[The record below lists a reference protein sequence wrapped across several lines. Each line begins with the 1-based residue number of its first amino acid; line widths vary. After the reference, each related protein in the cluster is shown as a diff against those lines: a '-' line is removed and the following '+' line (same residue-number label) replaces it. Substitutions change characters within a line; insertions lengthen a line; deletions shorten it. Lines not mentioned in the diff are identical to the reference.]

1 MTQQNNIG
9 QGFSPEALN
18 LIRELTTERAQ
29 ADEMEIKEMDPNGNA
44 VIATEQ
50 GVTITN
56 AEPEDSLYF
65 GEERKRVA
73 DMSMID
79 DTIEKPEKNTQEFN
93 SVFFQKPGTEKEP
106 SKVLD
111 ALFDGFKGIIQT
123 FSGMNS
129 GEVMRSQQT
138 IDELNFMEKALDIED
153 QFKSIDKQLDDAYLA
168 QDIETVRKLY
178 PIRKSLFEAY
188 ETILPDLNKGKRK
201 YWDEVM
207 KHSDKKAAIEQWR
220 NELLEDNV
228 INAAD
233 MERWNSI
240 QNYIDQNIYAVSEE
254 WEKGKEGE
262 YGVFYQLPNALGTS
276 ASSLGVSIATGLAA
290 AATNFIAESPALS
303 TGPAGAA
310 IVGGSAL
317 LTFGASTV
325 GTLWARNQESL
336 SEVSNNYMSAIQEYA
351 QKHNIDT
358 SEIIAEGRRKLQELT
373 GSYSDDPNDP
383 EYRDDSQVLTGMLT
397 YGIDFTD
404 LELEKARI
412 KSRRQLEDVYNRN
425 MMLGVSDVTQNFV
438 MIPGMGKM
446 FNTALNK
453 FNIADQIT
461 NATVNTIDDIMKYT
475 AAKVGKASAESVA
488 KRTSKYIVEPTMRV
502 GFTGL
507 SEGFEELSQ
516 YMFGKQLDPDNDNI
530 TNRGDISL
538 FNPIDLAITGAENFG
553 MLVKGIEGLMGISK
567 DEALNNDEE
576 MVKNFQVGT
585 LVGMLMGG
593 GHTFNEAR
601 KDFNAY
607 NKGMNIARQMVAS
620 HVDARETM
628 FRYNQY
634 AEKAL
639 GGHVRWEAMRD
650 GFDMAMKDTEMPEGW
665 SREDFE
671 KEKSAAQNI
680 FALVNSP
687 YVQELPEEHRAA
699 AAAYLQYTMDKVN
712 NARNDFYK
720 GGDPQLESK
729 IQKAIESYCFLHGI
743 DDINSP
749 LLRAYFET
757 KQRLEAINKYDESLQ
772 FLKGYTTGDETKIVN
787 IGEEKRVL
795 QENLDLLTQQL
806 KSTGL
811 YDKATNYNGLT
822 TVAED
827 INRDEINALLKKTAL
842 DNIED
847 EANSVLNNSSKLL
860 TAVKKYKQ
868 SIEDN
873 KEIKEN
879 LRRVEDENLDAA
891 IDTQNNAEEQV
902 VEQEEGTGLSV
913 EPVPVEHEVASIEVP
928 VVEPSETVEET
939 TEQPVEVPSAPVS
952 LANATPAQLLEESF
966 LAQHQQFEDI
976 EDYDSTDYVDEL
988 SEESFDNSADRVV
1001 ENFEEE
1007 TITRISALE
1016 EENAGLRQQLQ
1027 QQDQRIAEL
1036 ERLIREGARPEQQP
1050 HEIVEHPEQLSHEP
1064 TADEIEEAKIYEE
1077 EQPAETPV
1085 KSDPELFYSE
1095 NDTPM
1100 FPGYESG
1107 KRFAEYSATPGNI
1120 QQSKLNAWVGEPN
1133 SRYGQYDQN
1142 DRSTWDNAAVY
1153 VEVEGVDGK
1162 KYITALKTIEGA
1174 KLNAMQRGVEFTKQ
1188 MEDELRNTRNTIIAA
1203 KLADPDTEIT
1213 FEEVRMSAGQLNNQ
1227 RDAENRAVQ
1236 RNLTEIKGLHLPTDL
1251 HELFDQQHGL
1261 RFGIGKG
1268 VVDHFAIV
1276 DRFGNP
1282 LPGHGG
1288 SGKIFIYP
1296 AESSTLDGVSRPIQL
1311 TEKRFAYTP
1320 GDTNSF
1326 AHRIAKALIFGETS
1340 IEGIP
1345 VEDILKVMLN
1355 YGEKT
1360 ILSANDVRNAFM
1372 GNKQFNF
1379 NYSNGTAVL
1388 GNDTVNLSDIRNND
1402 GIERVAKFIADN
1414 LHWNTEKLI
1423 LWDKLPSSFGAY
1435 LRREGIKKASLF
1447 NGELQFDEED
1457 LTLSGMA
1464 YLIKHGYLTSDL
1476 GDQIYKSPFIYVS
1489 KPVVRSKPAVDPE
1502 PTGVDNTDVNEQIIN
1517 ETPKV
1522 EEGYDPYTDPS
1533 SDETSAFFGNI
1544 NGAPKISTVRPTTRR
1559 INEKQARKWLSNK
1572 LGIAEEDV
1580 EIVDGV
1586 IRTLSNGRAVMGVA
1600 KEDGIL
1606 LSNVAEYGVEYH
1618 EAWHRVS
1625 LLMLTPEQKQ
1635 RLYKEFRKTN
1645 AAYRHAN
1652 DRVVE
1657 EVIADQFM
1665 DYMIAD
1671 DKEGIKYYVNKYFR
1685 KFKHFIGINASVD
1698 HYSLQEMFKALK
1710 YGELAKY
1717 KLDKAAL
1724 EEFRKAYKQG
1734 ANYTIGPNKNV
1745 KLASIN
1751 SPYEYQQLLNS
1762 LKSIIVVS
1770 NGLKYVSQIQNLDN
1784 DRVKQFLT
1792 NRMMSPRLTTGQK
1805 QVLGEV
1811 INNFDTIMKD
1821 LQPIMEKMGIRQ
1833 MDETQDN
1840 DFSERESTGIQ
1851 NYDKAVYEFSKKD
1864 NALGSAKIFLSTIPD
1879 TFFVYTNGVK
1889 SQPVPRISELTG
1901 LPMIVDYDTAYA
1913 KVLKY
1918 LCDCDTFA
1926 PTKVGE
1932 DANLSILGKCKL
1944 LGETD
1949 PFFAMLYTR
1958 LCNVDLNTETQLLQ
1972 TIKSFNQNFQEISYE
1987 TDNAGN
1993 SSFILSDS
2001 INKRAIRNK
2010 PVQWSENFF
2019 NSKFVKHEENKTTLD
2034 KDALANIQK
2043 RFNEL
2048 LKLVTDNAT
2057 KMDDQKLDTYLT
2069 TLIEMFNELGIVVD
2083 REVFDM
2089 MLGSYDRVGAFVH
2102 LMNNRNAGSTYHFFN
2117 SQLDAIIKNREVRT
2131 AQGMV
2136 KPRELNRVFVPMGPS
2151 ILTTLATYDAQAH
2164 PSESEIAVL
2173 GPNNNVIFT
2182 KTLNCF
2188 VSDQVRWL
2196 NQNDEQ
2202 VMTDLNSDPYCRS
2215 SLILNQV
2222 NSGGK
2227 IKLNTF
2233 VNFYGMN
2240 RNDKGRDY
2248 VSISPVEDYIAKMVF
2263 TWNNHI
2269 IFPTMADKKTWFT
2282 ISGCQLFNR
2291 PFEFP
2296 ATGKLKVDYDI
2307 NALDHVYNEWLDE
2320 YNTIVEYYN
2329 TLSNVIH
2336 PIVNYHTAGK
2346 GGLFRHHTGYHTV
2359 INGELKW
2366 VDLNKRLQEAVKGG
2380 TVKQTL
2386 QEIKEELFTDKKA
2399 TYQKINDNLAVQR
2412 RAEID
2417 ECVRMGIVEFKNG
2430 KLVNKLLDATV
2441 LKHFTD
2447 IYKQHA
2453 NPDVANNAEHWAI
2466 ATMIGNHALN
2476 YNISVEETEK
2486 IFTGDSAFYKNNE
2499 DKIKRLGAVL
2509 STGDNLRT
2517 QWMAPSVSIF
2527 ARTEEK
2533 REAISKQWLK
2543 RSALQNR
2550 QTYTSTVINDNL
2562 IPSQQYEQLKELF
2575 TQYYIRQLLVER
2587 GLSEAQ
2593 VDALKDSE
2601 IKSQYPDVIA
2611 MAKSLGEDDASAYG
2625 MFKGKGAI
2633 NQADA
2638 AVYISPQ
2645 MYKDIVQM
2653 LGEWSDE
2660 IEEAFEIMES
2670 GIDWLNDRVKC
2681 AKAMKALIK
2690 PLKTTYFCNQ
2700 YNADIKHTVPVFD
2713 KMAMFPLFRVLATG
2727 DNKEI
2732 YDRMNAIGKYEG
2744 QQKIDQVAFESAKKV
2759 GIIGATDVYHDY
2771 HNNEINDLSK
2781 MHVVTQRFR
2790 NLRRQLITDPHEHD
2804 RTLFGTQVSTV
2815 AVSNLI
2821 LDRVYQEGTENQKT
2835 GREIMQHLFGTINAI
2850 SNHGIEEVKNIYLTN
2865 GELDLEKTS
2874 MVLVRKAHSQNMG
2887 KDVED
2892 ALQLNETKDDFK
2904 VPLAALPDSKWV
2916 ETAIVS
2922 DVNRKAVDLELPGG
2936 AFIQM
2941 SSFGVKSIRTI
2952 KASSSEYVINNGK
2965 RLVNMNPD
2973 GSMDAVISINLLKYI
2988 IPGYENMSFM
2998 EARQWLID
3006 NNIIGTSDDVR
3017 PAALGYRIPTQG
3029 LSSIAGMRIT
3039 DVLPPVVGDT
3049 IILPDEFTAQTGSD
3063 FDIDKLYIARY
3074 NYENAWVSADSEFE
3088 SWYRS
3093 QSILMAADERGKQ
3106 QYTNRF
3112 ESKEAARIAFIE
3124 EKNKAAGKKQYRI
3137 IGDVEKGTD
3146 VIEKKG
3152 VRIVPFDHSK
3162 GYEGNSR
3169 EANENLLLRTYLDV
3183 LTDKKNV
3190 GETRLPLD
3198 KTTGIIKDEI
3208 LPIVD
3213 GPAKKQELI
3222 PYKEL
3227 SPSYQMSKKYE
3238 YNGGKAGI
3246 GPFALNN
3253 KNHILTQLMGLRFK
3267 EDVLLTK
3274 LGFLGLDGINSRDEV
3289 VFERDSKG
3297 NKVKDENGDYV
3308 TKLDKGIRILD
3319 WLSAMINAH
3328 VDVAKDPYV
3337 IRLNVCQYT
3346 YNLCNFLLRAGY
3358 GKSTF
3363 FFLPQPIL
3371 KEMSAAYDNAA
3382 GNYGVD
3388 ATKSKTKVINEAI
3401 QQIRQEYADKFTK
3414 AAAALNKTDIVV
3426 NVDKYG
3432 LTVNKTVVHKD
3443 NNGKDVS
3450 STYELTAIKK
3460 AEELTNRDF
3469 LIDQLRLSQKEQ
3481 LTDKE
3486 AYDYYLNQLFISE
3499 LFLELNE
3506 KAEDMSKL
3514 VQLSQ
3519 IDTKKYG
3526 NNFVEQDRF
3535 VYRWKAFLENTNL
3548 FEKEDLLNYYHNTFL
3563 YTKMVNGIAT
3573 SQAIFENT
3581 MLRSKRS
3588 FLDSI
3593 TKALMLTVGL
3603 EHNDEVLNKIISNE
3617 FEAQIRNRFLSGK
3630 IDLHSMFYGTN
3641 TMAMRLNKIKS
3652 DILRGVYPEYRTQD
3666 GKIANGLLNHLDVLS
3681 KLSTDMYDAPQIIT
3695 RRGISENDK
3704 NINSVLK
3711 EYWSELLNSSH
3722 PEIKQFAE
3730 DLVWYMLATT
3740 GGNHTKNGIFNLVP
3754 IEYII
3759 SSGYG
3764 EFMRSSVESFGS
3776 HDIDF
3781 DMFFLNNWHNDKL
3794 VKPVKLTERRY
3805 MMETNSIENAD
3816 AFPIIRFKDTDGR
3829 MIPGIL
3835 NPNIMSSYQN
3845 KDRISIFP
3853 PFIKTRLQT
3862 GNNPADVLVYK
3873 FVGVDM
3879 RNNTPIYVLT
3889 NKLGL
3894 NQNGRVIKEYH
3905 SYNNSSEFEFNNH
3918 KFANLDIF
3926 GDINV
3931 LPLDDYNKKILQM
3944 YIENS
3949 VPVKDYMPVT
3959 KALSTELK
3967 PNLQRKSTTA
3977 IVSTA
3982 PVEAQT
3988 EEIETLEA
3996 EEVKPNNT
4004 FTFSNG
4010 FTVNTGFVLN
4020 DQQRNALKTLEQFVN
4035 DPSRFG
4041 HTITLSGYA
4050 GTGKTTIMKFL
4061 HAYLEAQGNP
4071 PVYAAP
4077 TNKAA
4082 AVTVENNPNARSMT
4096 INKLLNLPVFYD
4108 PTQDKLDLS
4117 KLKTITE
4124 NMHLPE
4130 GVDSSTVVIIDES
4143 SMIDDSLLEAINLV
4157 KPFVKGI
4164 IFMGDSA
4171 QLSPV
4176 QHEDGRK
4183 SKIFEGK
4190 NTLELTK
4197 VERTGDNPVLKECT
4211 NLRNGL
4217 PLTYQTHMINGQGVI
4232 YTHNTDIT
4240 GIKMLLSQIINSS
4253 DESNANAFRI
4263 CCGTNSAVQQMN
4275 SMVRE
4280 IMFGDAKA
4288 PIRVGEIITAYDNV
4302 GYFMNS
4308 VDYVVADV
4316 GQERSRTFQ
4325 TRFGYV
4331 TAKVQNIVLREV
4343 NAKTGH
4349 QVSILSL
4356 DNDPSVYNE
4365 IAAINKRFHTELN
4378 NPAIKRDPYR
4388 FKILAKEF
4396 AEFRSSFAPMKSI
4409 TEDRRTVVKKQ
4420 FDFGYALT
4428 VHKSQ
4433 GSTYDQVM
4441 FHEPSVENAK
4451 FLESTK
4457 QQLKYV
4463 AVSRARSRVYVL
4475 TDSEVQPEVKQLD
4488 APKLTKTKTT
4498 VTRAQA
4504 MRNPKTLYI
4513 FTDNTNRTSGKTEI
4527 DPESW
4532 YSQKYR
4538 KTVPLRYPSQTSAML
4553 RGLDNAR
4560 PISTQ
4565 HWYDKASGKT
4575 RDAGRWNDSDFA
4587 EFKKVIDEEIQD
4599 IKEAWDSGKYD
4610 NVVIATPA
4618 GILRTAQNAGI
4629 SGMLEDRVPKLFKYL
4644 LYKMKELDAHI
4655 NGRQFNETYEEKQQ
4669 SNDLVIT
4676 GSASTTAAKAKEVG
4690 GIDTLRHPDANGM
4703 HFGNPFSHTNYQG
4716 VQKVVPTVKD
4726 AVIAFEQ
4733 WLRGE
4738 AHQEV
4743 ESERRQWI
4751 VNQINNGSLKGK
4763 PIVYYT
4769 NTVPDNSYGV
4779 TEYNAQ
4785 TAPNHAHILQKLIN
4799 EGNIQNQQVANP
4811 SEFIN
4816 HSGGAYG
4823 GDTMWDL
4830 IGRKH
4835 GVQDHRHYRDEN
4847 NTKLS
4852 KTLDRTGVEAT
4863 ILSKEQMDAARVE
4876 IEKLLGKKYP
4886 NTVEGNLQVR
4896 NYYQVANADAVYA
4909 VAILS
4914 DNKKGVTGG
4923 TNTAVQLGIKLNK
4936 PVFVWDL
4943 TTEQWYKYDGKQFS
4957 PSDTPTLTKNFAGVG
4972 TRDIEDYNVRDEQTG
4987 LWIPRKQFVGLEKA
5001 QKARNAIDNVYKKTF
5016 GEGAKKRAV
5025 QLDLFQHDTA
5035 AINVYSADKNGYE
5048 ALSNFEVRPF
5058 SVKNAITGQNM
5069 EFKSVEQAFQFTKAM
5084 YYAKDQNAAYE
5095 ILRPTISA
5103 WEIKQRGR
5111 TVSMNVEQIEKWNK
5125 VSTGLMYRLM
5135 KTSFMQN
5142 ESAKELLL
5150 ATGDAILTHK
5160 NERGQEQDGGRFSK
5174 LLMQI
5179 RDEIRQMEQEGNE
5192 DLNNCKT
5199 R

>member
-1 MTQQNNIG
+1 MTQQNNTG
-9 QGFSPEALN
+9 GGFSPEALN
-18 LIRELTTERAQ
+18 LIRKLATERVQ

-44 VIATEQ
+44 VVTTEH
-50 GVTITN
+50 GVTTTN
-56 AEPEDSLYF
+56 DEPEDSLYF
-65 GEERKRVA
+65 GKERKRVA
-73 DMSMID
+73 DMMPMID
-79 DTIEKPEKNTQEFN
+79 DTIEKPEKEYVDPAKAFRHALNEAYIMTPGGTK
-93 SVFFQKPGTEKEP
+93 VKPRIM
-106 SKVLD
+106 D
-111 ALFDGFKGIIQT
+111 AIFDGFKGIIQT

-138 IDELNFMEKALDIED
+138 LDELDFMERALDIEE
-153 QFKSIDKQLDDAYLA
+153 QFKAVNKQLDDAYLA
-168 QDIETVRKLY
+168 QDTEAVRKLY
-178 PIRKSLFEAY
+178 PVKKSLFEAY

-201 YWDEVM
+201 YWDEIM

-220 NELLEDNV
+220 NELLEDNA
-228 INAAD
+228 INVAD
-233 MERWNSI
+233 MERWNNV
-240 QNYIDQNIYAVSEE
+240 QNNIDQNIYAVSEE
-254 WEKGKEGE
+254 WEKAKEGE
-262 YGVFYQLPNALGTS
+262 YGVLYQLPNALGTS
-276 ASSLGVSIATGLAA
+276 ASSLGISVATGAAA
-290 AATNFIAESPALS
+290 AATNAIAASPALS
-303 TGPAGAA
+303 TGPAGAG
-310 IVGGSAL
+310 IVGGAAL
-317 LTFGASTV
+317 LTFGASTL

-336 SEVSNNYMSAIQEYA
+336 SEVSNNYMSAIQQYA
-351 QKHNIDT
+351 QKHEIDT
-358 SEIIAEGRRKLQELT
+358 SEVIAEGRRKLQELT
-373 GSYSDDPNDP
+373 GSYSDDPNNP

-412 KSRRQLEDVYNRN
+412 KSRRNLEDVYNRN
-425 MMLGVSDVTQNFV
+425 MMLGVSDVFQNFV

-446 FNTALNK
+446 FNAALNK
-453 FNIADQIT
+453 FNVADQIT

-516 YMFGKQLDPDNDNI
+516 YMYGKQLDPDNDVEGRN
-530 TNRGDISL
+530 DISL
-538 FNPIDLAITGAENFG
+538 FNPIDLAVTGAENFG
-553 MLVKGIEGLMGISK
+553 MLVKGIEGLLGISS

-699 AAAYLQYTMDKVN
+699 AAAYLQYTMDRVN
-712 NARNDFYK
+712 NARNDFNK

-757 KQRLEAINKYDESLQ
+757 KQRLDAINKYDESIQ
-772 FLKGYTTGDETKIVN
+772 FLRGYVKSDETKIVN
-787 IGEEKRVL
+787 LGEEKRAL
-795 QENLDLLTQQL
+795 QENLDMLTQQI
-806 KSTGL
+806 KNAGL
-811 YDKATNYNGLT
+811 YDVATNYNGLIG
-822 TVAED
+822 VSED
-827 INRDEINALLKKTAL
+827 INRDEIDALLKKTAL
-842 DNIED
+842 DNVED
-847 EANSVLNNSSKLL
+847 EANAVLNDSSKLL
-860 TAVKKYKQ
+860 TAVKQYKQ

-873 KEIKEN
+873 KEIEEN

-891 IDTQNNAEEQV
+891 INEQNNEEEQI

-913 EPVPVEHEVASIEVP
+913 EPAPVEYEAVPVEVP
-928 VVEPSETVEET
+928 AVEQSETVEET
-939 TEQPVEVPSAPVS
+939 TEEPVEESVEPVS
-952 LANATPAQLLEESF
+952 LADATPAQLLEESF

-976 EDYDSTDYVDEL
+976 EDYDSTDYVTEL
-988 SEESFDNSADRVV
+988 SEESLDNNADNVA
-1001 ENFEEE
+1001 ENFEQE
-1007 TITRISALE
+1007 TITRINTLE
-1016 EENAGLRQQLQ
+1016 EENAELRQQLS

-1050 HEIVEHPEQLSHEP
+1050 REVVEHPEQLSHEP
-1064 TADEIEEAKIYEE
+1064 TAEEIEEDKTYEA
-1077 EQPAETPV
+1077 EQPIETPA

-1095 NDTPM
+1095 NDTTM
-1100 FPGYESG
+1100 FSGYESG
-1107 KRFAEYSATPGNI
+1107 KNFAEYSATPGNI
-1120 QQSKLNAWVGEPN
+1120 GQSKLNAWVGDPN
-1133 SRYGQYDQN
+1133 SAYGKYDPN

-1203 KLADPDTEIT
+1203 KLADPDAEIT
-1213 FEEVRMSAGQLNNQ
+1213 FEEVRMSAGLLNNQ
-1227 RDAENRAVQ
+1227 RDSEGRAVQ
-1236 RNLTEIKGLHLPTDL
+1236 RKLTEIKGLHLPTDL
-1251 HELFDQQHGL
+1251 HELFDPRHGL

-1268 VVDHFAIV
+1268 MVDNFVIV

-1282 LPGHGG
+1282 LPGRGG

-1311 TEKRFAYTP
+1311 TEKRFTHTP

-1326 AHRIAKALIFGETS
+1326 AYQIAKALIFGQTS

-1345 VEDILKVMLN
+1345 VKDLLEVMLN
-1355 YGEKT
+1355 YGIKT
-1360 ILSANDVRNAFM
+1360 ILKENDIRNAYM
-1372 GNKQFNF
+1372 GNKQFHF
-1379 NYSNGTAVL
+1379 DYSKGIVTL
-1388 GNDTVNLSDIRNND
+1388 GEELKPIDLLRNNE
-1402 GIERVAKFIADN
+1402 GIELVAKFITDN
-1414 LHWNTEKLI
+1414 LHWNTEKKVM
-1423 LWDKLPSSFGAY
+1423 WDKLPSSFGAY
-1435 LRREGIKKASLF
+1435 LRREGVKQASLF

-1464 YLIKHGYLTSDL
+1464 FLIKHGYLTSDL

-1489 KPVVRSKPAVDPE
+1489 KPIVRQKPVADAE
-1502 PTGVDNTDVNEQIIN
+1502 PVGTDNTDVDAEIIN

-1522 EEGYDPYTDPS
+1522 EEGYDPYTDPN
-1533 SDETSAFFGNI
+1533 SDEMSAFFGDI
-1544 NGAPKISTVRPTTRR
+1544 DGAPKIATIRSTTRR
-1559 INEKQARKWLSNK
+1559 INEKQARRWLSNK

-1580 EIVDGV
+1580 EIIDGV

-1606 LSNVAEYGVEYH
+1606 LSNAAEYGVEYH

-1645 AAYRHAN
+1645 PKYRHAN

-1657 EVIADQFM
+1657 EAIADQFM
-1665 DYMIAD
+1665 DYMVAD

-1685 KFKHFIGINASVD
+1685 KFKHFIGINANVN

-1745 KLASIN
+1745 NLSTIN
-1751 SPYEYQQLLNS
+1751 SPYEYQTLLNS
-1762 LKSIIVVS
+1762 LKAVLIAT
-1770 NGLKYVSQIQNLDN
+1770 NGLKYISQVQDLDAGKA
-1784 DRVKQFLT
+1784 RSFLAE
-1792 NRMMSPRLTTGQK
+1792 RISSPHITTAQRE
-1805 QVLGEV
+1805 VLKEV
-1811 INNFDTIMKD
+1811 VDNFDIIMSD
-1821 LQPIMEKMGIRQ
+1821 LKPIMEKMGIREI
-1833 MDETQDN
+1833 DENADG

-1851 NYDKAVYEFSKKD
+1851 NYDKAAYEFNKKD

-1879 TFFVYTNGVK
+1879 TFFVYRNGVK

-1958 LCNVDLNTETQLLQ
+1958 LLNVDLNTETQLLQ

-1987 TDNAGN
+1987 TDTAGN
-1993 SSFILSDS
+1993 TSFILSDS

-2034 KDALANIQK
+2034 KDALSNMQK

-2069 TLIEMFNELGIVVD
+2069 TLIGMFNELGIVVD

-2089 MLGSYDRVGAFVH
+2089 MLGSYDRAGAFVH

-2117 SQLDAIIKNREVRT
+2117 SQLDAIINNREVRT
-2131 AQGMV
+2131 SQGMV
-2136 KPRELNRVFVPMGPS
+2136 KPRELNRAFVPMGPS

-2196 NQNDEQ
+2196 NQHDEE

-2263 TWNNHI
+2263 TWNNHL

-2282 ISGCQLFNR
+2282 ISGCQLFNQ
-2291 PFEFP
+2291 PFEFS
-2296 ATGKLKVDYDI
+2296 ATADGKLKIEYDV

-2329 TLSNVIH
+2329 TLPNVTH
-2336 PIVNYHTAGK
+2336 PIKNYHTAGK

-2366 VDLNKRLQEAVKGG
+2366 VDLNARLKEAVKSGN
-2380 TVKQTL
+2380 VAQTL
-2386 QEIKEELFTDKKA
+2386 SEIKEELFTNKKA
-2399 TYQKINDNLAVQR
+2399 TYQKINDNLAKQR
-2412 RAEID
+2412 KAEID
-2417 ECVRMGIVEFKNG
+2417 ECVRMGIVEFKDG
-2430 KLVNKLLDATV
+2430 KLVNKLLDASV

-2447 IYKQHA
+2447 IYAQNA
-2453 NPDVANNAEHWAI
+2453 NPQVANNAEHWAI
-2466 ATMIGNHALN
+2466 VTMIGNHALN

-2486 IFTGDSAFYKNNE
+2486 IFTGDAAFYKNND

-2533 REAISKQWLK
+2533 RAAVSKQWL
-2543 RSALQNR
+2543 RRNTLQNR
-2550 QTYTSTVINDNL
+2550 QTYTSTVINDNM

-2575 TQYYIRQLLVER
+2575 TQYYIRQLLIER

-2593 VDALKDSE
+2593 IDALKDSE
-2601 IKSQYPDVIA
+2601 IKSQYPEVIS

-2670 GIDWLNDRVKC
+2670 GVDWLNDRAKC

-2874 MVLVRKAHSQNMG
+2874 MALVRKAHSQNMG

-2916 ETAIVS
+2916 ETALVS

-2952 KASSSEYVINNGK
+2952 KASSSEYVINNGEH
-2965 RLVNMNPD
+2965 LVNMNPD
-2973 GSMDAVISINLLKYI
+2973 GSMDTVISINLLKHI
-2988 IPGYENMSFM
+2988 IPGYEKMSFM

-3006 NNIIGTSDDVR
+3006 NSIIGTGDDVK

-3093 QSILMAADERGKQ
+3093 QSVLMAADERGKQ
-3106 QYTNRF
+3106 QYANRF
-3112 ESKEAARIAFIE
+3112 ESKEAARVAFIE
-3124 EKNKAAGKKQYRI
+3124 EKNKAAGKTQYRV

-3208 LPIVD
+3208 LPVVD
-3213 GPAKKQELI
+3213 GPKKTQELI

-3227 SPSYQMSKKYE
+3227 SPSYQMAKKYE

-3253 KNHILTQLMGLRFK
+3253 KNHILTQLMGLMFK
-3267 EDVLLTK
+3267 EDALLTK
-3274 LGFLGLDGINSRDEV
+3274 LGFLGLHGINSRDEV

-3297 NKVKDENGDYV
+3297 NKVKDKNGDYV
-3308 TKLDKGIRILD
+3308 TKLDKGVRILD

-3401 QQIRQEYADKFTK
+3401 QQIRQEYANKFTK

-3426 NVDKYG
+3426 TVGKYG

-3443 NNGKDVS
+3443 NDGKDVS

-3469 LIDQLRLSQKEQ
+3469 LIDQLQLSQKEQ

-3535 VYRWKAFLENTNL
+3535 VYRWKALLENTNL

-3573 SQAIFENT
+3573 PQAIFENT

-3593 TKALMLTVGL
+3593 TKVLMLSIGL
-3603 EHNDEVLNKIISNE
+3603 EHNDEALNKTISNE
-3617 FEAQIRNRFLSGK
+3617 LEAQIRNRFLSGK

-3666 GKIANGLLNHLDVLS
+3666 GKIANGLLNHLDILS

-3704 NINSVLK
+3704 NINNVLK

-3754 IEYII
+3754 IEYILE
-3759 SSGYG
+3759 SGYG
-3764 EFMRSSVESFGS
+3764 EFMRSSVESFS
-3776 HDIDF
+3776 SADIDF
-3781 DMFFLNNWHNDKL
+3781 DAFFLNNWHNDKL
-3794 VKPVKLTERRY
+3794 VKPVKLTERKY
-3805 MMETNSIENAD
+3805 MQETNSMENVD
-3816 AFPIIRFKDTDGR
+3816 AFPIIRFKDSDGR
-3829 MIPGIL
+3829 MIPGVL
-3835 NPNIMSSYQN
+3835 NPNVMSSYQN
-3845 KDRISIFP
+3845 KDRVSVFP
-3853 PFIKTRLQT
+3853 PFIKTRIST

-3879 RNNTPIYVLT
+3879 RNNTPLYVLT

-3894 NQNGRVIKEYH
+3894 NQSGRVIKEYH
-3905 SYNNSSEFEFNNH
+3905 TGDHTSEFEFNNH

-3926 GDINV
+3926 GETDS
-3931 LPLDDYNKKILQM
+3931 LPLDEYNKKLLKE
-3944 YIENS
+3944 YIDNS
-3949 VPVKDYMPVT
+3949 IPVRDYMPLT
-3959 KALSTELK
+3959 KALTTQL
-3967 PNLQRKSTTA
+3967 PANIQREQTVDNTP
-3977 IVSTA
+3977 VA
-3982 PVEAQT
+3982 PVEVPI

-4004 FTFSNG
+4004 YTFSNG

-4035 DPSRFG
+4035 DPTKFG

-4117 KLKTITE
+4117 KLKMVTE
-4124 NMHLPE
+4124 DMHLPE
-4130 GVDSSTVVIIDES
+4130 GVDSETVVIIDES
-4143 SMIDDSLLEAINLV
+4143 SMIDDSLLAAINMI
-4157 KPFVKGI
+4157 KPFVRGI
-4164 IFMGDSA
+4164 IFMGDAA

-4183 SKIFEGK
+4183 SRVFEGD

-4217 PLTYQTHMINGQGVI
+4217 PLTYQTHLVNGQGVV
-4232 YTHNTDIT
+4232 YQHNTDVN
-4240 GIKMLLSQIINSS
+4240 GIKLLLSQIISS
-4253 DESNANAFRI
+4253 TDEQNHNAFRI
-4263 CCGTNSAVQQMN
+4263 CCGTNNTVQQMN
-4275 SMVRE
+4275 DTVRE

-4288 PIRVGEIITAYDNV
+4288 PIHIGEIITAYDNV
-4302 GYFMNS
+4302 GHFMNS
-4308 VDYVVADV
+4308 VDYVVSNV
-4316 GQERSRTFQ
+4316 GQEKTHTFH
-4325 TRFGYV
+4325 TRFGSV
-4331 TAKVQNIVLREV
+4331 TANVQNIVLNEIG
-4343 NAKTGH
+4343 AKTGH
-4349 QVSILSL
+4349 QVTILAL
-4356 DNDPSVYNE
+4356 DNEPSVYNQ
-4365 IAAINKRFHTELN
+4365 IAAINKQFHAELN
-4378 NPAIKRDPYR
+4378 NPAVKKDPYR
-4388 FKILAKEF
+4388 FKKIAKEF
-4396 AEFRSSFAPMKSI
+4396 AEFRSAFSSMKSI
-4409 TEDRRTVVKKQ
+4409 VEDRRTVVKKQ

-4475 TDSEVQPEVKQLD
+4475 TDSEVQQEVKQLGT
-4488 APKLTKTKTT
+4488 PKLTKTKTD

-4565 HWYDKASGKT
+4565 HWYDRASGKT

-4587 EFKKVIDEEIQD
+4587 EFKKVIDEEVQD
-4599 IKEAWDSGKYD
+4599 IKEAWDSGQYD

-4629 SGMLEDRVPKLFKYL
+4629 SGMSRDRVPKLFDYL
-4644 LYKMKELDAHI
+4644 HYKMKELDAHI
-4655 NGRQFNETYEEKQQ
+4655 NGRQFNETYEEPQ
-4669 SNDLVIT
+4669 SSQENTNDT
-4676 GSASTTAAKAKEVG
+4676 E
-4690 GIDTLRHPDANGM
+4690 N
-4703 HFGNPFSHTNYQG
+4703 NN
-4716 VQKVVPTVKD
+4716 VVV
-4726 AVIAFEQ
+4726 
-4733 WLRGE
+4733 
-4738 AHQEV
+4738 
-4743 ESERRQWI
+4743 S
-4751 VNQINNGSLKGK
+4751 
-4763 PIVYYT
+4763 
-4769 NTVPDNSYGV
+4769 
-4779 TEYNAQ
+4779 
-4785 TAPNHAHILQKLIN
+4785 
-4799 EGNIQNQQVANP
+4799 NP
-4811 SEFIN
+4811 SEFTN
-4816 HSGGAYG
+4816 HSGGAKGADYFGWDQIGQEFGLTNHKHYYTGDRNDNNAPYG
-4823 GDTMWDL
+4823 NIEITTEDYEEGRYKVAQAAKRNYGYEYKSMKDSRLIRNWSQVKYADAIFAIGTIAQPGEKLFPNKPGDT
-4830 IGRKH
+4830 
-4835 GVQDHRHYRDEN
+4835 
-4847 NTKLS
+4847 
-4852 KTLDRTGVEAT
+4852 
-4863 ILSKEQMDAARVE
+4863 RVAST
-4876 IEKLLGKKYP
+4876 P
-4886 NTVEGNLQVR
+4886 
-4896 NYYQVANADAVYA
+4896 
-4909 VAILS
+4909 S
-4914 DNKKGVTGG
+4914 VTGG
-4923 TNTAVQLGIKLNK
+4923 TGYAVGMAINEGK
-4936 PVFVWDL
+4936 PVHVFDQSKKAWFVW
-4943 TTEQWYKYDGKQFS
+4943 DGKQFVQE
-4957 PSDTPTLTKNFAGVG
+4957 DTPTLTKNFAGIG
-4972 TRDIEDYNVRDEQTG
+4972 TRQLTEVGKQAIRD
-4987 LWIPRKQFVGLEKA
+4987 
-5001 QKARNAIDNVYKKTF
+5001 VYTKTF
-5016 GEGAKKRAV
+5016 GSKPTSQPV
-5025 QLDLFQHDTA
+5025 QLDFIEDKAT
-5035 AINVYSADKNGYE
+5035 INVYSRDDNGYRE
-5048 ALSNFEVRPF
+5048 LSNFSIRPF
-5058 SVKNAITGQNM
+5058 TLMQKNGTTAS
-5069 EFKSVEQAFQFTKAM
+5069 FKSVEQAFQFTKAM
-5084 YYAKDQNAAYE
+5084 FIANNAEVATK
-5095 ILRPTISA
+5095 IMFSNNSG
-5103 WEIKQRGR
+5103 EIKQLGR
-5111 TVSMNVEQIEKWNK
+5111 SVPMTAEQIAKWNRL
-5125 VSTGLMYRLM
+5125 STDLMYRLM
-5135 KTSFMQN
+5135 KASFMQN
-5142 ESAKELLL
+5142 ASAKQLLL
-5150 ATGDAILTHK
+5150 STGDAVLTHK

>member
-1 MTQQNNIG
+1 MTQQNNTG
-9 QGFSPEALN
+9 GGFSPEALN
-18 LIRELTTERAQ
+18 LIRKLATERVQ

-44 VIATEQ
+44 VVTTEH
-50 GVTITN
+50 GVTTTN
-56 AEPEDSLYF
+56 DEPEDSLYF
-65 GEERKRVA
+65 GKERKRVA
-73 DMSMID
+73 DMMPMID
-79 DTIEKPEKNTQEFN
+79 DTIEKPEKEYVDPAKAFRHALNEAYIMTPGGTK
-93 SVFFQKPGTEKEP
+93 VKPRIM
-106 SKVLD
+106 D
-111 ALFDGFKGIIQT
+111 AIFDGFKGIIQT

-138 IDELNFMEKALDIED
+138 LDELDFMERALDIEE
-153 QFKSIDKQLDDAYLA
+153 QFKAVNKQLDDAYLA
-168 QDIETVRKLY
+168 QDTEAVRKLY
-178 PIRKSLFEAY
+178 PVKKSLFEAY

-201 YWDEVM
+201 YWDEIM

-220 NELLEDNV
+220 NELLEDNA
-228 INAAD
+228 INVAD
-233 MERWNSI
+233 MERWNNV
-240 QNYIDQNIYAVSEE
+240 QNNIDQNIYAVSEE
-254 WEKGKEGE
+254 WEKAKEGE
-262 YGVFYQLPNALGTS
+262 YGVLYQLPNALGTS
-276 ASSLGVSIATGLAA
+276 ASSLGISVATGAAA
-290 AATNFIAESPALS
+290 AATNAIAASPALS
-303 TGPAGAA
+303 TGPAGAG
-310 IVGGSAL
+310 IIGGAAL

-336 SEVSNNYMSAIQEYA
+336 SEVSNNYMSAIQQYA
-351 QKHNIDT
+351 QKHEIDT
-358 SEIIAEGRRKLQELT
+358 SEVIAEGRRKLQELT

-412 KSRRQLEDVYNRN
+412 KSRRNLEDVYNRN
-425 MMLGVSDVTQNFV
+425 MMLGVSDVFQNFV

-446 FNTALNK
+446 FNAALNK
-453 FNIADQIT
+453 FNVADQIT

-516 YMFGKQLDPDNDNI
+516 YMYGKQLDPDNDAEGRN
-530 TNRGDISL
+530 DISL
-538 FNPIDLAITGAENFG
+538 FNPIDLAVTGAENLG
-553 MLVKGIEGLMGISK
+553 MLVKGIEGLLGISS

-699 AAAYLQYTMDKVN
+699 AAAYLQYTMDRVN
-712 NARNDFYK
+712 NARNDFNK

-757 KQRLEAINKYDESLQ
+757 KQRLDAINKYDESIQ
-772 FLKGYTTGDETKIVN
+772 FLRGYVKSDETKIVN
-787 IGEEKRVL
+787 LGEEKRAL
-795 QENLDLLTQQL
+795 QENLDILTQQI
-806 KSTGL
+806 KNAGL
-811 YDKATNYNGLT
+811 YDVATNYNGLIG
-822 TVAED
+822 VSED
-827 INRDEINALLKKTAL
+827 INRDEIDALLKKTAL
-842 DNIED
+842 DNVED
-847 EANSVLNNSSKLL
+847 EANAVLNDSSKLL
-860 TAVKKYKQ
+860 TAVKQYKQ

-873 KEIKEN
+873 KEIEEN

-891 IDTQNNAEEQV
+891 INEQNNEEEQV

-913 EPVPVEHEVASIEVP
+913 EPAPVEYEAVPVEVP
-928 VVEPSETVEET
+928 AVEQSETVEET
-939 TEQPVEVPSAPVS
+939 TEEPVEESAGPVS
-952 LANATPAQLLEESF
+952 LADATPAQLLEESF

-976 EDYDSTDYVDEL
+976 EDYDSTDYVTEL
-988 SEESFDNSADRVV
+988 SEESLDNNADNVA
-1001 ENFEEE
+1001 ENFEQE
-1007 TITRISALE
+1007 TITRINTLE
-1016 EENAGLRQQLQ
+1016 EENAELRQQLS

-1050 HEIVEHPEQLSHEP
+1050 REVVEHPEQLSHEP
-1064 TADEIEEAKIYEE
+1064 TAEEIEEDKTYEA
-1077 EQPAETPV
+1077 EQPIETPA

-1100 FPGYESG
+1100 FSGYESG
-1107 KRFAEYSATPGNI
+1107 KNFAEYSATPGNI
-1120 QQSKLNAWVGEPN
+1120 GQSKLNAWVGDPN
-1133 SRYGQYDQN
+1133 SAYGKYDPN

-1153 VEVEGVDGK
+1153 VEIQGIDGK

-1174 KLNAMQRGVEFTKQ
+1174 KLNAMRRGEFTKQ

-1203 KLADPDTEIT
+1203 KLADPYAEIT

-1227 RDAENRAVQ
+1227 RDSEGKAIQ
-1236 RNLTEIKGLHLPTDL
+1236 RKLTEIKGLHLPADL
-1251 HELFDQQHGL
+1251 HELFDPRHGL

-1268 VVDHFAIV
+1268 MVDKYVIV

-1282 LPGHGG
+1282 LPGRGG

-1311 TEKRFAYTP
+1311 TEKRFTHTT

-1326 AHRIAKALIFGETS
+1326 AYQIAKALIFGQTS

-1345 VEDILKVMLN
+1345 VKDLLEVMLN

-1360 ILSANDVRNAFM
+1360 ILDQRDPRRAFM
-1372 GNKQFNF
+1372 ENKQFHF
-1379 NYSNGTAVL
+1379 DYKKGVAILGGT
-1388 GNDTVNLSDIRNND
+1388 TVNLSDIRNND
-1402 GIERVAKFIADN
+1402 GVEQVAKFIADN
-1414 LHWNTEKLI
+1414 LHWNTEKNVM
-1423 LWDKLPSSFGAY
+1423 WDKLPSSFGAY
-1435 LRREGIKKASLF
+1435 LRREGVKQASLF

-1464 YLIKHGYLTSDL
+1464 FLIKHGYLTSDL

-1489 KPVVRSKPAVDPE
+1489 KPVVRQKPVADAEPIGTDNTAVDAE
-1502 PTGVDNTDVNEQIIN
+1502 IIN

-1522 EEGYDPYTDPS
+1522 EEGYDPYTDPN
-1533 SDETSAFFGNI
+1533 SDEMSAFFGDI
-1544 NGAPKISTVRPTTRR
+1544 DGAPKTATIRSTTRR
-1559 INEKQARKWLSNK
+1559 INEKQARRWLSNK

-1580 EIVDGV
+1580 EIIDGV

-1606 LSNVAEYGVEYH
+1606 LSNAAEYGVEYH

-1645 AAYRHAN
+1645 PKYRHAN

-1657 EVIADQFM
+1657 EAIADQFM
-1665 DYMIAD
+1665 DYMVAD

-1685 KFKHFIGINASVD
+1685 KFKHFIGINANVN
-1698 HYSLQEMFKALK
+1698 HYSLQETFKALK

-1745 KLASIN
+1745 NLSTIN
-1751 SPYEYQQLLNS
+1751 SPYEYQTLLNS
-1762 LKSIIVVS
+1762 LKAVLIAT
-1770 NGLKYVSQIQNLDN
+1770 NGLKYISQVQDLDAGKA
-1784 DRVKQFLT
+1784 RSFLAE
-1792 NRMMSPRLTTGQK
+1792 RISSPHITTAQRE
-1805 QVLGEV
+1805 VLKEV
-1811 INNFDTIMKD
+1811 VDNFDTIMSD
-1821 LQPIMEKMGIRQ
+1821 LKPIMEKMGIREI
-1833 MDETQDN
+1833 DENADG

-1851 NYDKAVYEFSKKD
+1851 NYDKAAYEFNKKD

-1879 TFFVYTNGVK
+1879 TFFVYRNGVK

-1958 LCNVDLNTETQLLQ
+1958 LLNVDLNTETQLLQ

-1987 TDNAGN
+1987 TDTAGN
-1993 SSFILSDS
+1993 TSFILSDS

-2034 KDALANIQK
+2034 KDALSNMQK

-2069 TLIEMFNELGIVVD
+2069 TLIGMFNELGIVVD

-2089 MLGSYDRVGAFVH
+2089 MLGSYDRAGAFVH

-2117 SQLDAIIKNREVRT
+2117 SQLDAIINNREVRT
-2131 AQGMV
+2131 SQGMV
-2136 KPRELNRVFVPMGPS
+2136 KPRELNRAFVPMGPS

-2196 NQNDEQ
+2196 NQHDEE
-2202 VMTDLNSDPYCRS
+2202 VMADLNSDPYCRS

-2263 TWNNHI
+2263 TWNNHL

-2282 ISGCQLFNR
+2282 ISGCQLFNQ
-2291 PFEFP
+2291 PFEFTP
-2296 ATGKLKVDYDI
+2296 IDNGKLKIEYDI

-2329 TLSNVIH
+2329 TLPNVTH
-2336 PIVNYHTAGK
+2336 PIKNYHTAGK

-2366 VDLNKRLQEAVKGG
+2366 VDLNVKLKEAVKSGN
-2380 TVKQTL
+2380 VSQTL
-2386 QEIKEELFTDKKA
+2386 SEIKEELFTNKKA
-2399 TYQKINDNLAVQR
+2399 TYQKINDNLAKQR
-2412 RAEID
+2412 KAEID
-2417 ECVRMGIVEFKNG
+2417 ECVRMGIVEFKDG
-2430 KLVNKLLDATV
+2430 KLVNKLLDASV

-2447 IYKQHA
+2447 IYAQNI
-2453 NPDVANNAEHWAI
+2453 NPQVANNAEHWAI
-2466 ATMIGNHALN
+2466 VTMIGNHALN

-2486 IFTGDSAFYKNNE
+2486 IFTGDAAFYKNND

-2533 REAISKQWLK
+2533 RAAVSKQWL
-2543 RSALQNR
+2543 RRNTLQNR
-2550 QTYTSTVINDNL
+2550 QTYTSTVINDNM

-2575 TQYYIRQLLVER
+2575 TQYYIRQLLIER

-2593 VDALKDSE
+2593 IDALKDSE
-2601 IKSQYPDVIA
+2601 IKSQYPEVIS

-2670 GIDWLNDRVKC
+2670 GIDWLNDRTKC

-2874 MVLVRKAHSQNMG
+2874 MALVRKAHSQNMG

-2916 ETAIVS
+2916 ETALVS

-2952 KASSSEYVINNGK
+2952 KASSSEYVINNGEH
-2965 RLVNMNPD
+2965 LVNMNPD
-2973 GSMDAVISINLLKYI
+2973 GSMDTVISINLLKHI
-2988 IPGYENMSFM
+2988 IPGYEKMSFM

-3006 NNIIGTSDDVR
+3006 NSIIGTGDDVK

-3093 QSILMAADERGKQ
+3093 QYVLMAADERGKQ
-3106 QYTNRF
+3106 QYANRF
-3112 ESKEAARIAFIE
+3112 ENREAARIAFIE
-3124 EKNKAAGKKQYRI
+3124 EKNKAAGKTQYRV

-3208 LPIVD
+3208 LPVVD
-3213 GPAKKQELI
+3213 GPKKTQELI

-3227 SPSYQMSKKYE
+3227 SPSYQMAKKYE

-3253 KNHILTQLMGLRFK
+3253 KNHILTQLMGLMFK
-3267 EDVLLTK
+3267 EDALLTK
-3274 LGFLGLDGINSRDEV
+3274 LGFLGLHGINSRDEV

-3297 NKVKDENGDYV
+3297 NKVKDKNGDYV
-3308 TKLDKGIRILD
+3308 TKLDKGVRILD

-3401 QQIRQEYADKFTK
+3401 QQIRQEYANKFTK

-3426 NVDKYG
+3426 TVGKYG

-3443 NNGKDVS
+3443 NDGKDVS

-3469 LIDQLRLSQKEQ
+3469 LIDQLQLSQKEQ

-3535 VYRWKAFLENTNL
+3535 VYRWKALLENTNL

-3573 SQAIFENT
+3573 PQAIFENT

-3593 TKALMLTVGL
+3593 TKVLMLSIGL
-3603 EHNDEVLNKIISNE
+3603 EHNDEALNKTISNE
-3617 FEAQIRNRFLSGK
+3617 LEAQIRNRFLSGK

-3666 GKIANGLLNHLDVLS
+3666 GKIANGLLNHLDILS

-3704 NINSVLK
+3704 NINNVLK

-3754 IEYII
+3754 IEYILE
-3759 SSGYG
+3759 SGYG
-3764 EFMRSSVESFGS
+3764 EFMRSSVELFGS

-3794 VKPVKLTERRY
+3794 VKPIKLTKREFIQDLNR
-3805 MMETNSIENAD
+3805 EENVD
-3816 AFPIIRFKDTDGR
+3816 AFKIIRFKDSDGR
-3829 MIPGIL
+3829 MIPGVL
-3835 NPNIMSSYQN
+3835 NPNVMSSYQN
-3845 KDRISIFP
+3845 KDRVSVFP
-3853 PFIKTRLQT
+3853 PFIKTRIQT

-3879 RNNTPIYVLT
+3879 RNNTPLYVLT

-3894 NQNGRVIKEYH
+3894 NQSGRVIKEYH
-3905 SYNNSSEFEFNNH
+3905 TGDHTSEFEFNNH

-3926 GDINV
+3926 GEIDS
-3931 LPLDDYNKKILQM
+3931 LPLDEYNKKLLKE
-3944 YIENS
+3944 YIDNS
-3949 VPVKDYMPVT
+3949 IPVRDYMPLT
-3959 KALSTELK
+3959 KALTTQL
-3967 PNLQRKSTTA
+3967 PANIQREQTVDTTP
-3977 IVSTA
+3977 VA
-3982 PVEAQT
+3982 PVEVPI

-4004 FTFSNG
+4004 YTFSNG

-4035 DPSRFG
+4035 DPTKFG

-4117 KLKTITE
+4117 KLKMVTE
-4124 NMHLPE
+4124 DMHLPE
-4130 GVDSSTVVIIDES
+4130 GVDAETVVIIDES
-4143 SMIDDSLLEAINLV
+4143 SMIDDSLLAAINMI
-4157 KPFVKGI
+4157 KPFVRGI
-4164 IFMGDSA
+4164 IFMGDAA

-4183 SKIFEGK
+4183 SRVFEGD

-4217 PLTYQTHMINGQGVI
+4217 PLTYQTHLVNGQGVV
-4232 YTHNTDIT
+4232 YQHNTDVN
-4240 GIKMLLSQIINSS
+4240 GIKLLLSQIISS
-4253 DESNANAFRI
+4253 TGEQNHNAFRI
-4263 CCGTNSAVQQMN
+4263 CCGTNNAVQQMN
-4275 SMVRE
+4275 DTVRE

-4288 PIRVGEIITAYDNV
+4288 PIHIGEIITAYDNV
-4302 GYFMNS
+4302 GHFMNS
-4308 VDYVVADV
+4308 VDYVVSNV
-4316 GQERSRTFQ
+4316 GQEKTHTFN
-4325 TRFGYV
+4325 TRFGSV
-4331 TAKVQNIVLREV
+4331 TAKVQNIVLNEIG
-4343 NAKTGH
+4343 AKTGH
-4349 QVSILSL
+4349 QVTILAL
-4356 DNDPSVYNE
+4356 DNEPSVYNQ
-4365 IAAINKRFHTELN
+4365 IAAINKQFHASLN
-4378 NPAIKRDPYR
+4378 NPAIKKDPYM
-4388 FKILAKEF
+4388 FKKIAKEF
-4396 AEFRSSFAPMKSI
+4396 AEFRSAFSSMKSI
-4409 TEDRRTVVKKQ
+4409 VEDRRTVVKKQ

-4463 AVSRARSRVYVL
+4463 AVSRARSKVYVL
-4475 TDSEVQPEVKQLD
+4475 TDNEVQQEVKQLA
-4488 APKLTKTKTT
+4488 APKLTKTKTD

-4565 HWYDKASGKT
+4565 HWYDRASGKT

-4599 IKEAWDSGKYD
+4599 IKEAWDSGQYD

-4629 SGMLEDRVPKLFKYL
+4629 SGMSRDRVPKLFDYL
-4644 LYKMKELDAHI
+4644 HYKMKELDAHI
-4655 NGRQFNETYEEKQQ
+4655 NGRQFNETYEEKQYPE
-4669 SNDLVIT
+4669 SNDSNIAI
-4676 GSASTTAAKAKEVG
+4676 SSQ
-4690 GIDTLRHPDANGM
+4690 PD
-4703 HFGNPFSHTNYQG
+4703 
-4716 VQKVVPTVKD
+4716 
-4726 AVIAFEQ
+4726 
-4733 WLRGE
+4733 
-4738 AHQEV
+4738 
-4743 ESERRQWI
+4743 
-4751 VNQINNGSLKGK
+4751 
-4763 PIVYYT
+4763 
-4769 NTVPDNSYGV
+4769 
-4779 TEYNAQ
+4779 
-4785 TAPNHAHILQKLIN
+4785 
-4799 EGNIQNQQVANP
+4799 P
-4811 SEFIN
+4811 SE
-4816 HSGGAYG
+4816 
-4823 GDTMWDL
+4823 D
-4830 IGRKH
+4830 K
-4835 GVQDHRHYRDEN
+4835 
-4847 NTKLS
+4847 
-4852 KTLDRTGVEAT
+4852 AT
-4863 ILSKEQMDAARVE
+4863 
-4876 IEKLLGKKYP
+4876 
-4886 NTVEGNLQVR
+4886 
-4896 NYYQVANADAVYA
+4896 
-4909 VAILS
+4909 
-4914 DNKKGVTGG
+4914 
-4923 TNTAVQLGIKLNK
+4923 
-4936 PVFVWDL
+4936 
-4943 TTEQWYKYDGKQFS
+4943 
-4957 PSDTPTLTKNFAGVG
+4957 
-4972 TRDIEDYNVRDEQTG
+4972 
-4987 LWIPRKQFVGLEKA
+4987 
-5001 QKARNAIDNVYKKTF
+5001 
-5016 GEGAKKRAV
+5016 
-5025 QLDLFQHDTA
+5025 
-5035 AINVYSADKNGYE
+5035 INVYSRDDNGYRE
-5048 ALSNFEVRPF
+5048 LSNFSIRPF
-5058 SVKNAITGQNM
+5058 TLMQKNGTTAS
-5069 EFKSVEQAFQFTKAM
+5069 FKSVEQAFQFTKAM
-5084 YYAKDQNAAYE
+5084 FIANNAEVATK
-5095 ILRPTISA
+5095 IMFSNNSG
-5103 WEIKQRGR
+5103 EIKQLGR
-5111 TVSMNVEQIEKWNK
+5111 SVPMTAEQIAKWNRL
-5125 VSTGLMYRLM
+5125 STDLMYRLM
-5135 KTSFMQN
+5135 KASFMQN
-5142 ESAKELLL
+5142 ASAKQLLL
-5150 ATGDAILTHK
+5150 STGDAVLTHK

>member
-1 MTQQNNIG
+1 MTQQGTNRRDWNESLRI
-9 QGFSPEALN
+9 
-18 LIRELTTERAQ
+18 IRKLATERAQ

-44 VIATEQ
+44 VIATEY
-50 GVTITN
+50 GTTITN

-65 GEERKRVA
+65 GKERKRVA
-73 DMSMID
+73 DIMPMID
-79 DTIEKPEKNTQEFN
+79 DTIEKPEKNTQGFN
-93 SVFFQKPGTEKEP
+93 SVFFQKPGTKKEP

-138 IDELNFMEKALDIED
+138 LDELDFMEKALDIEE
-153 QFKSIDKQLDDAYLA
+153 QFKAVDKQLDEAYLSQNTEA
-168 QDIETVRKLY
+168 IRKLY
-178 PIRKSLFEAY
+178 PVRKSLFEVY

-201 YWDEVM
+201 YWDEIM
-207 KHSDKKAAIEQWR
+207 KHSDKKAVIEQWR
-220 NELLEDNV
+220 NELLEDNA

-233 MERWNSI
+233 MERWNNV
-240 QNYIDQNIYAVSEE
+240 QNYINQNIYAVSEE

-276 ASSLGVSIATGLAA
+276 ASSLGVSVATGIAA
-290 AATNFIAESPALS
+290 AATNAIAASPSLS
-303 TGPAGAA
+303 TGPAGVG
-310 IVGGSAL
+310 IVGGAAL
-317 LTFGASTV
+317 LTFGASTL

-336 SEVSNNYMSAIQEYA
+336 SEVSNNYMAAIQQYA
-351 QKHNIDT
+351 QKHKINT

-373 GSYSDDPNDP
+373 GSYSNDPNSP

-397 YGIDFTD
+397 YGIDFND

-412 KSRRQLEDVYNRN
+412 KSRRNLEDVYNRN
-425 MMLGVSDVTQNFV
+425 MMLGVSDVFQNFV

-446 FNTALNK
+446 FNTAMQTLDPVNRAVNK
-453 FNIADQIT
+453 
-461 NATVNTIDDIMKYT
+461 TVNVIDDVMKYT

-488 KRTSKYIVEPTMRV
+488 KRTSKYIVEPTMRI

-516 YMFGKQLDPDNDNI
+516 YMYGKRLDPDNDVKGRN
-530 TNRGDISL
+530 D
-538 FNPIDLAITGAENFG
+538 IDLFSPFDLAAAGVENFG
-553 MLVKGIEGLMGISK
+553 MLIRGIGGLLGISK

-607 NKGMNIARQMVAS
+607 NKGMDIARQMVAN

-650 GFDMAMKDTEMPEGW
+650 GFDMAMKDAEMPEGW
-665 SREDFE
+665 SKEDFE

-699 AAAYLQYTMDKVN
+699 AAAYLQYTMDRVN
-712 NARNDFYK
+712 NARNDFNK

-757 KQRLEAINKYDESLQ
+757 KQRLDAINKYDESLQ
-772 FLKGYTTGDETKIVN
+772 FLRGYVKGDETKIVN
-787 IGEEKRVL
+787 LGEEKRAL
-795 QENLDLLTQQL
+795 QENLDILTQQI
-806 KSTGL
+806 KNAGL
-811 YDKATNYNGLT
+811 YDVATNYNGLIG
-822 TVAED
+822 VSED

-847 EANSVLNNSSKLL
+847 EANAVLNDSSKLL
-860 TAVKKYKQ
+860 TAVKQYKQ

-873 KEIKEN
+873 KEIEEN

-891 IDTQNNAEEQV
+891 IDEQNNEEEQV

-913 EPVPVEHEVASIEVP
+913 EPAPVEYEAAPVEAP
-928 VVEPSETVEET
+928 VVESSETVEET
-939 TEQPVEVPSAPVS
+939 TEEPIEESAEPVS
-952 LANATPAQLLEESF
+952 LADATPAQLLEESF

-976 EDYDSTDYVDEL
+976 EDYDSTDYVTEL
-988 SEESFDNSADRVV
+988 SEESLDNNAENVA
-1001 ENFEEE
+1001 ENFEQE
-1007 TITRISALE
+1007 TITRINVLE
-1016 EENAGLRQQLQ
+1016 EENAGLRQQLS

-1036 ERLIREGARPEQQP
+1036 KRLIREGARPEQQP
-1050 HEIVEHPEQLSHEP
+1050 HEVVEHPEQLSHEP
-1064 TADEIEEAKIYEE
+1064 TAEEIEEDKTYKE
-1077 EQPAETPV
+1077 EQPAETPA

-1095 NDTPM
+1095 NDTPI

-1107 KRFAEYSATPGNI
+1107 KSFAEYSATPGNI
-1120 QQSKLNAWVGEPN
+1120 GQSKLNAWVGDPN
-1133 SRYGQYDQN
+1133 SEYGKYDPN

-1153 VEVEGVDGK
+1153 VEIQGIDGK

-1174 KLNAMQRGVEFTKQ
+1174 KLHATQRGIEFTKQ

-1203 KLADPDTEIT
+1203 KLADPDAEIT
-1213 FEEVRMSAGQLNNQ
+1213 FEEVRMSAGLLNNQ
-1227 RDAENRAVQ
+1227 RDSEGRAVQ
-1236 RNLTEIKGLHLPTDL
+1236 RKLTEIKGLHLPTDL
-1251 HELFDQQHGL
+1251 HELFDPRHGL
-1261 RFGIGKG
+1261 QFGIGKG
-1268 VVDHFAIV
+1268 IVDKFVIV

-1282 LPGHGG
+1282 LPGRGG

-1311 TEKRFAYTP
+1311 TEKRFTHTP
-1320 GDTNSF
+1320 GDNNSF
-1326 AHRIAKALIFGETS
+1326 AYQIAKALIFGQTS

-1345 VEDILKVMLN
+1345 VNDLLKVMLN
-1355 YGEKT
+1355 YGIKT
-1360 ILSANDVRNAFM
+1360 ILKENDIRNTYM
-1372 GNKQFNF
+1372 GNKQFYF
-1379 NYSNGTAVL
+1379 DYSKGIATL
-1388 GNDTVNLSDIRNND
+1388 GEELKPIDLLRNNE
-1402 GIERVAKFIADN
+1402 GIELVAKFIVDN
-1414 LHWNTEKLI
+1414 LHWNTEKMVM
-1423 LWDKLPSSFGAY
+1423 WDKLPSSFGAY
-1435 LRREGIKKASLF
+1435 LRREGVKQASLF

-1464 YLIKHGYLTSDL
+1464 FLIKHGYLTSDL

-1489 KPVVRSKPAVDPE
+1489 KPVVRQKQVADVEPVGTDNTAVDTE
-1502 PTGVDNTDVNEQIIN
+1502 IIN
-1517 ETPKV
+1517 ETLKV
-1522 EEGYDPYTDPS
+1522 EEGYDPYTDPNS
-1533 SDETSAFFGNI
+1533 EEMSAFFGDI
-1544 NGAPKISTVRPTTRR
+1544 NGAPKTATIRSATRR
-1559 INEKQARKWLSNK
+1559 INEKQARRWLSNK

-1586 IRTLSNGRAVMGVA
+1586 IRTLSNGRAVIGVA

-1606 LSNVAEYGVEYH
+1606 LSNAAEYGVEYH

-1645 AAYRHAN
+1645 PTYRHAN

-1657 EVIADQFM
+1657 EAIADQFM
-1665 DYMIAD
+1665 DYMVAD

-1685 KFKHFIGINASVD
+1685 KFKHFIGINANVN

-1745 KLASIN
+1745 NLSTIN
-1751 SPYEYQQLLNS
+1751 SPYEYQTLLNS
-1762 LKSIIVVS
+1762 LKAVLIAT
-1770 NGLKYVSQIQNLDN
+1770 NGLKYISQVQDLDAGKA
-1784 DRVKQFLT
+1784 RSFLAE
-1792 NRMMSPRLTTGQK
+1792 RISSPHITTAQRE
-1805 QVLGEV
+1805 VLKEV
-1811 INNFDTIMKD
+1811 VDNFDTIMSD
-1821 LQPIMEKMGIRQ
+1821 LKPIMEKMGIREI
-1833 MDETQDN
+1833 DENADG

-1851 NYDKAVYEFSKKD
+1851 NYDKATYEFNKKD

-1879 TFFVYTNGVK
+1879 TFFVYRNGVK

-1958 LCNVDLNTETQLLQ
+1958 LLNVDLNTETQLLQ

-1987 TDNAGN
+1987 TDTAGN
-1993 SSFILSDS
+1993 TSFILSDS

-2034 KDALANIQK
+2034 KDALSNMKK

-2048 LKLVTDNAT
+2048 LKLVTDNAA

-2069 TLIEMFNELGIVVD
+2069 TLIGMFNELGIVVD

-2089 MLGSYDRVGAFVH
+2089 MLGSYDRAGAFVH

-2117 SQLDAIIKNREVRT
+2117 SQLDAIINNREVRT
-2131 AQGMV
+2131 SQGMV
-2136 KPRELNRVFVPMGPS
+2136 KPRELNRAFVPMGPS

-2196 NQNDEQ
+2196 NQHDEE

-2263 TWNNHI
+2263 TWNNHL

-2282 ISGCQLFNR
+2282 ISGCQLFNQ
-2291 PFEFP
+2291 PFEFS
-2296 ATGKLKVDYDI
+2296 ATADGKLKIEYDV

-2329 TLSNVIH
+2329 TLPNVTH
-2336 PIVNYHTAGK
+2336 PINNYHTAGK

-2366 VDLNKRLQEAVKGG
+2366 VDLNARLKEAVKSGN
-2380 TVKQTL
+2380 VAQTL
-2386 QEIKEELFTDKKA
+2386 SEIKEELFTNKKA
-2399 TYQKINDNLAVQR
+2399 TYQKINDNLAKQR
-2412 RAEID
+2412 KAEID

-2430 KLVNKLLDATV
+2430 KLVNKLLDASV

-2447 IYKQHA
+2447 IYAQNA
-2453 NPDVANNAEHWAI
+2453 NPQVANNAEHWAI
-2466 ATMIGNHALN
+2466 VTMIGNHALN

-2486 IFTGDSAFYKNNE
+2486 IFTGDAAFYKNND

-2533 REAISKQWLK
+2533 RAAISKQWLR
-2543 RSALQNR
+2543 RSTLQNR
-2550 QTYTSTVINDNL
+2550 QTYTSTVINDNM

-2575 TQYYIRQLLVER
+2575 TQYYIRQLLIER

-2593 VDALKDSE
+2593 IDALKDSE
-2601 IKSQYPDVIA
+2601 IKSQYPEVIS

-2670 GIDWLNDRVKC
+2670 GIDWLNDRAKC

-2771 HNNEINDLSK
+2771 HNNEINDLSN

-2874 MVLVRKAHSQNMG
+2874 MALVRKAHSQNMG

-2916 ETAIVS
+2916 ETALVS

-2973 GSMDAVISINLLKYI
+2973 GSMDTVISINLLKHI
-2988 IPGYENMSFM
+2988 IPGYEKMSFM

-3006 NNIIGTSDDVR
+3006 NSIIGTGDDVK

-3074 NYENAWVSADSEFE
+3074 NYEKAWVSADSEFE

-3093 QSILMAADERGKQ
+3093 QSVLMAVDERGKQ

-3112 ESKEAARIAFIE
+3112 ESKEAARVAFIE
-3124 EKNKAAGKKQYRI
+3124 EKNKAAGKTQYRV

-3208 LPIVD
+3208 LPVVD
-3213 GPAKKQELI
+3213 GPKKTQELI

-3253 KNHILTQLMGLRFK
+3253 KNHILTQLMGLMFK
-3267 EDVLLTK
+3267 EDALLTK
-3274 LGFLGLDGINSRDEV
+3274 LGFLGLHGINSRDEV
-3289 VFERDSKG
+3289 VFERDSNG
-3297 NKVKDENGDYV
+3297 NKVKDKNGDYV
-3308 TKLDKGIRILD
+3308 TKLDKGVRILD

-3426 NVDKYG
+3426 TVGKYG

-3450 STYELTAIKK
+3450 STYELTAIKR

-3469 LIDQLRLSQKEQ
+3469 LIDQLQLSQKEQ

-3535 VYRWKAFLENTNL
+3535 VYRWKALLENTNL
-3548 FEKEDLLNYYHNTFL
+3548 FEKEDLLNYYHDTFL

-3573 SQAIFENT
+3573 PQAIFENT

-3593 TKALMLTVGL
+3593 TKVLMLSIGL
-3603 EHNDEVLNKIISNE
+3603 EHNDEALNKTISNE
-3617 FEAQIRNRFLSGK
+3617 LEAQIRNRFLSGK

-3666 GKIANGLLNHLDVLS
+3666 GKIANGLLNHLDILS
-3681 KLSTDMYDAPQIIT
+3681 KLSTDSYDAPQIIT

-3794 VKPVKLTERRY
+3794 VKPIKLTKREFIQDLNR
-3805 MMETNSIENAD
+3805 EENVD
-3816 AFPIIRFKDTDGR
+3816 AFKIIRFKDSDGK
-3829 MIPGIL
+3829 MIPGVL
-3835 NPNIMSSYQN
+3835 NPNVMSSYQN
-3845 KDRISIFP
+3845 KDRISVFP
-3853 PFIKTRLQT
+3853 PFIKTRMQT
-3862 GNNPADVLVYK
+3862 GNNPADVLIYK

-3879 RNNTPIYVLT
+3879 RNNTPLYVLT

-3894 NQNGRVIKEYH
+3894 NQSGRVIKEYH
-3905 SYNNSSEFEFNNH
+3905 TGSNTSEFEFNNH

-3926 GDINV
+3926 GEADS
-3931 LPLDDYNKKILQM
+3931 LPLDEYNKKLLKE
-3944 YIENS
+3944 YIDNS
-3949 VPVKDYMPVT
+3949 VPVRDYMPLT
-3959 KALSTELK
+3959 KALTIELSA
-3967 PNLQRKSTTA
+3967 NIQREQEVDTTPM
-3977 IVSTA
+3977 A
-3982 PVEAQT
+3982 PVEVPI
-3988 EEIETLEA
+3988 EEVETLEA

-4004 FTFSNG
+4004 YTFSNG
-4010 FTVNTGFVLN
+4010 FTVNTGFILN

-4035 DPSRFG
+4035 NPSKFE

-4117 KLKTITE
+4117 KLKMVTE
-4124 NMHLPE
+4124 DMHLPE
-4130 GVDSSTVVIIDES
+4130 GVDSETVVIIDES
-4143 SMIDDSLLEAINLV
+4143 SMFDDSLLEAINMIR
-4157 KPFVKGI
+4157 PFVRGI
-4164 IFMGDSA
+4164 IFMGDAA

-4183 SKIFEGK
+4183 SRVFEGD

-4217 PLTYQTHMINGQGVI
+4217 PLTYQTHLVNGQGVV
-4232 YTHNTDIT
+4232 YQHNTDIN
-4240 GIKMLLSQIINSS
+4240 GIKLLLSQIISS
-4253 DESNANAFRI
+4253 TDEQNHNAFRI
-4263 CCGTNSAVQQMN
+4263 CCGTNNAVQQMN
-4275 SMVRE
+4275 DMVRE

-4288 PIRVGEIITAYDNV
+4288 PIHIGEIITAYDNV
-4302 GYFMNS
+4302 GNFMNS
-4308 VDYVVADV
+4308 VDYVVSNV
-4316 GQERSRTFQ
+4316 GQEKTQTFH
-4325 TRFGYV
+4325 TRFGSV
-4331 TAKVQNIVLREV
+4331 TANVQNIVLNEIG
-4343 NAKTGH
+4343 AKTGH
-4349 QVSILSL
+4349 RVTILAL
-4356 DNDPSVYNE
+4356 DNGPSVYNQ
-4365 IAAINKRFHTELN
+4365 IAAINKQFHAELN
-4378 NPAIKRDPYR
+4378 NPAVKKDPYI
-4388 FKILAKEF
+4388 FKKIAKEF
-4396 AEFRSSFAPMKSI
+4396 AEFRSAFSSMKSI
-4409 TEDRRTVVKKQ
+4409 VEDRRTVVKKQ

-4463 AVSRARSRVYVL
+4463 AVSRARSKVYVL
-4475 TDSEVQPEVKQLD
+4475 TDNEVQQEVKQLD
-4488 APKLTKTKTT
+4488 TPKLTKTKTD

-4538 KTVPLRYPSQTSAML
+4538 KTIPLRYPSQTSARL

-4599 IKEAWDSGKYD
+4599 IKEAWDSGQYD

-4618 GILRTAQNAGI
+4618 GVLRTAQNAGI
-4629 SGMLEDRVPKLFKYL
+4629 SGMSRDRVPKLFDYL
-4644 LYKMKELDAHI
+4644 HYKMKELDAHI
-4655 NGRQFNETYEEKQQ
+4655 NGKQFNETYQENQSTQDINNTPNTDNDPVNFASQQESLETLNSPKTILTNEEALKLRPFVGDMPRIAVASEHTDPVFFSKRIIKILNGEEAVQDKFRPVSYTGKDFNALYLITKHDGLPLKELLEQ
-4669 SNDLVIT
+4669 PIPKIIHFSITGLGGTKWEPGVMKPNDLLDRIADFIKQGLDPEMVTVRIDPIVPGVTSTQMIENIVKRASEMGIKKIRYSVMDRYKTTSKFVEALGYDYSKYYPQGGLHATQEIRDQIDGFMVSMKEKYGVELFTCAEPNSKYADKISKEACLSVAAVNNMLGTSIPETAT
-4676 GSASTTAAKAKEVG
+4676 GKQRQLCSCFG
-4690 GIDTLRHPDANGM
+4690 GKTDLLRYDNKCSSSCVYCYAHHNLDKNLNYYNEDGTLKD
-4703 HFGNPFSHTNYQG
+4703 NPFTRTSKPEEQG
-4716 VQKVVPTVKD
+4716 TP
-4726 AVIAFEQ
+4726 
-4733 WLRGE
+4733 
-4738 AHQEV
+4738 
-4743 ESERRQWI
+4743 
-4751 VNQINNGSLKGK
+4751 
-4763 PIVYYT
+4763 
-4769 NTVPDNSYGV
+4769 
-4779 TEYNAQ
+4779 
-4785 TAPNHAHILQKLIN
+4785 
-4799 EGNIQNQQVANP
+4799 
-4811 SEFIN
+4811 
-4816 HSGGAYG
+4816 
-4823 GDTMWDL
+4823 M
-4830 IGRKH
+4830 
-4835 GVQDHRHYRDEN
+4835 
-4847 NTKLS
+4847 
-4852 KTLDRTGVEAT
+4852 
-4863 ILSKEQMDAARVE
+4863 
-4876 IEKLLGKKYP
+4876 
-4886 NTVEGNLQVR
+4886 
-4896 NYYQVANADAVYA
+4896 
-4909 VAILS
+4909 
-4914 DNKKGVTGG
+4914 
-4923 TNTAVQLGIKLNK
+4923 
-4936 PVFVWDL
+4936 
-4943 TTEQWYKYDGKQFS
+4943 
-4957 PSDTPTLTKNFAGVG
+4957 TPTADDKSTINIHS
-4972 TRDIEDYNVRDEQTG
+4972 RDD
-4987 LWIPRKQFVGLEKA
+4987 
-5001 QKARNAIDNVYKKTF
+5001 
-5016 GEGAKKRAV
+5016 
-5025 QLDLFQHDTA
+5025 
-5035 AINVYSADKNGYE
+5035 NGYRE
-5048 ALSNFEVRPF
+5048 LSNFSIRPF
-5058 SVKNAITGQNM
+5058 TLIQKNGTTAS
-5069 EFKSVEQAFQFTKAM
+5069 FKSVEQAFQFAKAM
-5084 YYAKDQNAAYE
+5084 FIANNENVAAK
-5095 ILRPTISA
+5095 ILASNNSG
-5103 WEIKQRGR
+5103 EIKQLGR
-5111 TVSMNVEQIEKWNK
+5111 SVPMTAEQIAKWNRL
-5125 VSTGLMYRLM
+5125 STDLMYRLM
-5135 KTSFMQN
+5135 KASFMQN
-5142 ESAKELLL
+5142 ASAKQLLL
-5150 ATGDAILTHK
+5150 STGDAVFTHK

-5174 LLMQI
+5174 LLMQV

>member
-1 MTQQNNIG
+1 MTQQNKVG
-9 QGFSPEALN
+9 KGFSSGTLD
-18 LIRELTTERAQ
+18 LIRKLATERAQ

-44 VIATEQ
+44 VIATEH
-50 GVTITN
+50 GTTITN

-65 GEERKRVA
+65 GKERKIVA
-73 DMSMID
+73 DMMPMID
-79 DTIEKPEKNTQEFN
+79 DTIEKPEKEYVDPAKAFRHALNEAYIMTPGGTK
-93 SVFFQKPGTEKEP
+93 VKPRIM
-106 SKVLD
+106 D
-111 ALFDGFKGIIQT
+111 AIFDGFKGIIQT

-138 IDELNFMEKALDIED
+138 LDELDFMERALDIEE
-153 QFKSIDKQLDDAYLA
+153 QFKAVNKQLDDAYLA
-168 QDIETVRKLY
+168 RDTEAVRKLY
-178 PIRKSLFEAY
+178 PVRKSLFEAY
-188 ETILPDLNKGKRK
+188 ETILPDLNRGKRK
-201 YWDEVM
+201 YWDEIM

-220 NELLEDNV
+220 NELLEDNA

-233 MERWNSI
+233 MERWNNV
-240 QNYIDQNIYAVSEE
+240 QNNINQNIYAVSEE
-254 WEKGKEGE
+254 WEKAKEGE

-276 ASSLGVSIATGLAA
+276 ASSLGVSVATGAAA
-290 AATNFIAESPALS
+290 AATNAIAASPALS
-303 TGPAGAA
+303 TGPAGAG
-310 IVGGSAL
+310 IVGGAAL
-317 LTFGASTV
+317 LTFGASTL

-336 SEVSNNYMSAIQEYA
+336 SEVSNNYMSTIQQWA
-351 QKHNIDT
+351 QKHEIDT
-358 SEIIAEGRRKLQELT
+358 SEVIAEGRRKLQELT
-373 GSYSDDPNDP
+373 GSYSDDPNSP

-397 YGIDFTD
+397 YGIEFTD

-412 KSRRQLEDVYNRN
+412 KSRRNLEDVYNRN
-425 MMLGVSDVTQNFV
+425 MTLGVSDVFQNFV

-446 FNTALNK
+446 FNTALSK
-453 FNIADQIT
+453 FNVADQIT

-475 AAKVGKASAESVA
+475 ATKVGKASAESVA

-516 YMFGKQLDPDNDNI
+516 YMYGKQLDPDNDVEGRN
-530 TNRGDISL
+530 DISL
-538 FNPIDLAITGAENFG
+538 FNPIDLAVTGAENFG
-553 MLVKGIEGLMGISK
+553 MLVKGIEGLLGISS

-650 GFDMAMKDTEMPEGW
+650 GFDMAMKDAEMPEGW
-665 SREDFE
+665 SREEFE
-671 KEKSAAQNI
+671 REKSAAQNI

-699 AAAYLQYTMDKVN
+699 AAAYLQYTMDKVS
-712 NARNDFYK
+712 NARNDFNK

-757 KQRLEAINKYDESLQ
+757 KQRLDAINKYDESLQ
-772 FLKGYTTGDETKIVN
+772 FLRGYVKSDETKIVN
-787 IGEEKRVL
+787 LGEEKRAL
-795 QENLDLLTQQL
+795 QENLDILTQQI
-806 KSTGL
+806 KNAGL
-811 YDKATNYNGLT
+811 YDVATNYNGLIG
-822 TVAED
+822 VSED
-827 INRDEINALLKKTAL
+827 INRDEIDALLKKTAL

-847 EANSVLNNSSKLL
+847 EANAVLNDSSKLL
-860 TAVKKYKQ
+860 TAVKQYKQ

-873 KEIKEN
+873 KEIEEN

-891 IDTQNNAEEQV
+891 IDEQNNEEEQV

-913 EPVPVEHEVASIEVP
+913 EPAPVEYEAAPIEVP
-928 VVEPSETVEET
+928 VVESPETVEET
-939 TEQPVEVPSAPVS
+939 TEEPVEEPVEESDESVS
-952 LANATPAQLLEESF
+952 LADATPAQLLEESF

-976 EDYDSTDYVDEL
+976 EDYDSTDYVTEL
-988 SEESFDNSADRVV
+988 SEESLDNNANNVA
-1001 ENFEEE
+1001 ENFEQE
-1007 TITRISALE
+1007 TITRINTLE
-1016 EENAGLRQQLQ
+1016 EENAELRQQLS

-1050 HEIVEHPEQLSHEP
+1050 REVVEHPEQLSHEP
-1064 TADEIEEAKIYEE
+1064 TAEEIEEDKTYEA
-1077 EQPAETPV
+1077 EQPVETPA
-1085 KSDPELFYSE
+1085 KSDTELFYSSTDE
-1095 NDTPM
+1095 PM
-1100 FPGYESG
+1100 FAGYESG
-1107 KRFAEYSATPGNI
+1107 KSFAEYSATPGNI
-1120 QQSKLNAWVGEPN
+1120 GQSKLNAWVGDSN
-1133 SRYGQYDQN
+1133 SAYGKYDPN

-1153 VEVEGVDGK
+1153 VEIQGIDGK

-1203 KLADPDTEIT
+1203 KLADPDAEIT
-1213 FEEVRMSAGQLNNQ
+1213 FEEARMSAGQLNNQ
-1227 RDAENRAVQ
+1227 RDSEGRAVQ
-1236 RNLTEIKGLHLPTDL
+1236 RKLTEIKGLHLPADL
-1251 HELFDQQHGL
+1251 HELFDPRHSL

-1268 VVDHFAIV
+1268 MVDNHVIV

-1282 LPGHGG
+1282 LPGRGG

-1311 TEKRFAYTP
+1311 TEKRFTHTP

-1326 AHRIAKALIFGETS
+1326 AYQIAKALIFGQTS

-1345 VEDILKVMLN
+1345 VKDLLEVMLN

-1360 ILSANDVRNAFM
+1360 ILDQRDPRRAFM
-1372 GNKQFNF
+1372 ENKQFHF
-1379 NYSNGTAVL
+1379 DYKKGVAVL
-1388 GNDTVNLSDIRNND
+1388 GGTTVNLSDIRNND
-1402 GIERVAKFIADN
+1402 GIEQVAKFIADN
-1414 LHWNTEKLI
+1414 LHWNTEKNVM
-1423 LWDKLPSSFGAY
+1423 WDKLPSSFGAY
-1435 LRREGIKKASLF
+1435 LRREGVKQASLF

-1464 YLIKHGYLTSDL
+1464 FLIKHGYLTSDL
-1476 GDQIYKSPFIYVS
+1476 GDQIYKSPFVYVS
-1489 KPVVRSKPAVDPE
+1489 KPVVRQKPVADAEPVGTDNTAVDAE
-1502 PTGVDNTDVNEQIIN
+1502 IIN

-1522 EEGYDPYTDPS
+1522 EEGYDPYTDPN
-1533 SDETSAFFGNI
+1533 SDEMAAFFGDL
-1544 NGAPKISTVRPTTRR
+1544 NGAPKTATIRSATRR
-1559 INEKQARKWLSNK
+1559 INEKQARRWLSNK

-1606 LSNVAEYGVEYH
+1606 LSNAAEYGVEYH

-1645 AAYRHAN
+1645 PTYRHAN

-1657 EVIADQFM
+1657 EAIADQFM
-1665 DYMIAD
+1665 DYMVAD

-1685 KFKHFIGINASVD
+1685 KFKHFIGINANVN

-1717 KLDKAAL
+1717 KLDKASL

-1745 KLASIN
+1745 NLSTIT
-1751 SPYEYQQLLNS
+1751 SPYEYQTLLNS
-1762 LKSIIVVS
+1762 LKAVLIAT
-1770 NGLKYVSQIQNLDN
+1770 NGLKYISQVQDLDAGKA
-1784 DRVKQFLT
+1784 RSFLAE
-1792 NRMMSPRLTTGQK
+1792 RISSPHITTAQRE
-1805 QVLGEV
+1805 VLKEV
-1811 INNFDTIMKD
+1811 VDNFDTIMSD
-1821 LQPIMEKMGIRQ
+1821 LKPIMEKMGIREI
-1833 MDETQDN
+1833 DENADG

-1851 NYDKAVYEFSKKD
+1851 NYDKAAYEFNKKD

-1879 TFFVYTNGVK
+1879 TFFVYRNGIK

-1958 LCNVDLNTETQLLQ
+1958 LLNVDLNTETQLLQ

-1987 TDNAGN
+1987 TDTAGN
-1993 SSFILSDS
+1993 TSFILSDS

-2010 PVQWSENFF
+2010 PAQWSENFF

-2034 KDALANIQK
+2034 KDALSNMKK

-2048 LKLVTDNAT
+2048 LKLVTDNAA

-2069 TLIEMFNELGIVVD
+2069 TLIGMFNELGIVVD

-2089 MLGSYDRVGAFVH
+2089 MLGSYDRAGAFVH

-2117 SQLDAIIKNREVRT
+2117 SQLDAIINNREVRT
-2131 AQGMV
+2131 SQGMV
-2136 KPRELNRVFVPMGPS
+2136 KPRELNRAFVPMGPS

-2196 NQNDEQ
+2196 NQHDEE

-2263 TWNNHI
+2263 TWNNHL

-2282 ISGCQLFNR
+2282 ISGCQLFNQ
-2291 PFEFP
+2291 PFEFS
-2296 ATGKLKVDYDI
+2296 ATADGKLKIEYDV

-2329 TLSNVIH
+2329 TLPNVTH
-2336 PIVNYHTAGK
+2336 PIKNYHTAGK

-2366 VDLNKRLQEAVKGG
+2366 VDLNARLKEAVKSGN
-2380 TVKQTL
+2380 VAQTL
-2386 QEIKEELFTDKKA
+2386 SEIKEELFTNKKA
-2399 TYQKINDNLAVQR
+2399 TYQKINDNLAKQR
-2412 RAEID
+2412 KAEID
-2417 ECVRMGIVEFKNG
+2417 ECIRMGIVEFKNG
-2430 KLVNKLLDATV
+2430 KLVNKLLDASV

-2447 IYKQHA
+2447 IYAQNA
-2453 NPDVANNAEHWAI
+2453 NPQVANNAEHWAI

-2486 IFTGDSAFYKNNE
+2486 IFTGDAAFYKNND

-2533 REAISKQWLK
+2533 RVAVSKQWLH
-2543 RSALQNR
+2543 RNTLQNR
-2550 QTYTSTVINDNL
+2550 QTYTSTVINDNM

-2575 TQYYIRQLLVER
+2575 TQYYVRQLLIER

-2593 VDALKDSE
+2593 IDALKDSE
-2601 IKSQYPDVIA
+2601 IKSQYPEVIS

-2670 GIDWLNDRVKC
+2670 GIDWLNDRAKC

-2874 MVLVRKAHSQNMG
+2874 MALVRKAHSQNMG

-2916 ETAIVS
+2916 ETALVS

-2941 SSFGVKSIRTI
+2941 SSFGVNSIRTI

-2973 GSMDAVISINLLKYI
+2973 GSMDTVISINLLKHI
-2988 IPGYENMSFM
+2988 IPGYEKMSFM

-3006 NNIIGTSDDVR
+3006 NSIIGTGDDVK

-3074 NYENAWVSADSEFE
+3074 NYEKAWVSADSEFE

-3093 QSILMAADERGKQ
+3093 QSVLMAADERGKQ

-3112 ESKEAARIAFIE
+3112 GSKEAARVAFIE
-3124 EKNKAAGKKQYRI
+3124 EKNKAAGKTQYRV

-3208 LPIVD
+3208 LPVVD
-3213 GPAKKQELI
+3213 GPKKTQELI

-3227 SPSYQMSKKYE
+3227 SPSYQMAKKYE

-3267 EDVLLTK
+3267 EDALLTK

-3297 NKVKDENGDYV
+3297 NKVKDKNGDYV
-3308 TKLDKGIRILD
+3308 TKLDKGVRILD

-3426 NVDKYG
+3426 TVGKYG

-3469 LIDQLRLSQKEQ
+3469 LIDQLQLGQKEQ
-3481 LTDKE
+3481 LTDEE

-3535 VYRWKAFLENTNL
+3535 VYRWKALLENTNL

-3573 SQAIFENT
+3573 PQAIFENT

-3593 TKALMLTVGL
+3593 TKVLMLSIGL
-3603 EHNDEVLNKIISNE
+3603 EHNDEALNKTISNE
-3617 FEAQIRNRFLSGK
+3617 LEAQIRNRFLSGK
-3630 IDLHSMFYGTN
+3630 IDLYSMFYGTN

-3666 GKIANGLLNHLDVLS
+3666 GKIANGLLNHLDILS
-3681 KLSTDMYDAPQIIT
+3681 KLSTDSYDAPQIIT

-3794 VKPVKLTERRY
+3794 VKPIKLTKREFIQDLNR
-3805 MMETNSIENAD
+3805 EENVD
-3816 AFPIIRFKDTDGR
+3816 AFPIIRFKDSDGR
-3829 MIPGIL
+3829 MIPGVL
-3835 NPNIMSSYQN
+3835 NPNVMSSYQN
-3845 KDRISIFP
+3845 KDRISVFP
-3853 PFIKTRLQT
+3853 PFIKTRIQT

-3879 RNNTPIYVLT
+3879 RNNTPLYVLT

-3894 NQNGRVIKEYH
+3894 NQSGRVIKEYH
-3905 SYNNSSEFEFNNH
+3905 TDSNTSEFEFNNH

-3926 GDINV
+3926 GEIDS
-3931 LPLDDYNKKILQM
+3931 LPLDEHNKKLLKE
-3944 YIENS
+3944 YIDNS
-3949 VPVKDYMPVT
+3949 VPVRDYMPLT
-3959 KALSTELK
+3959 KALTTQL
-3967 PNLQRKSTTA
+3967 PANIQREQAVDTTPM
-3977 IVSTA
+3977 A
-3982 PVEAQT
+3982 PVEVPI
-3988 EEIETLEA
+3988 EEVETLEA
-3996 EEVKPNNT
+3996 EEIKPNNT
-4004 FTFSNG
+4004 YTFSNG

-4061 HAYLEAQGNP
+4061 HAYLRAQGTT

-4082 AVTVENNPNARSMT
+4082 IVTIENNRDARSMT
-4096 INKLLNLPVFYD
+4096 INKLLNLPVRYD
-4108 PTQDKLDLS
+4108 PTQHKLDLS
-4117 KLKTITE
+4117 ELHMDIE
-4124 NMHLPE
+4124 DMHLPD
-4130 GVDSSTVVIIDES
+4130 GVGSNTVVIIDES
-4143 SMIDDSLLEAINLV
+4143 SMIDDSLLEVINYF

-4164 IFMGDSA
+4164 VFMGDSA

-4176 QHEDGRK
+4176 QHEDGHISK
-4183 SKIFEGK
+4183 VFDNQSKI
-4190 NTLELTK
+4190 ELTK
-4197 VERTGDNPVLKECT
+4197 VERTGDNPVLKEST

-4217 PLTYQTHMINGQGVI
+4217 PLTYQTHMVNDQGVI
-4232 YTHNTDIT
+4232 YQHDAKPSDFVTLLNDIVNTGTEGNI
-4240 GIKMLLSQIINSS
+4240 
-4253 DESNANAFRI
+4253 NAFRI
-4263 CCGTNSAVQQMN
+4263 LCGTNRQTQIMN
-4275 SMVRE
+4275 AMVRQA
-4280 IMFGDAKA
+4280 MFGESNA
-4288 PIRVGEIITAYDNV
+4288 PIHLGEIFTAYDNF
-4302 GYFMNS
+4302 GYFLNS
-4308 VDYVVADV
+4308 LDYRVVAIKDEKTV
-4316 GQERSRTFQ
+4316 TIA
-4325 TRFGYV
+4325 TRFGNV
-4331 TAKVQNIVLREV
+4331 TAIVQPVSLRGENENQSHFV
-4343 NAKTGH
+4343 QLLSLSNNDDVYN
-4349 QVSILSL
+4349 QIVSI
-4356 DNDPSVYNE
+4356 NKQFH
-4365 IAAINKRFHTELN
+4365 AAINAPGVVPGSYL
-4378 NPAIKRDPYR
+4378 YR
-4388 FKILAKEF
+4388 LLKKEF
-4396 AEFRSSFAPMKSI
+4396 AEFRAAFVSMRDVR
-4409 TEDRRTVVKKQ
+4409 EDRRVVLKKQ

-4428 VHKSQ
+4428 IHKSQ

-4463 AVSRARSRVYVL
+4463 AVSRARNKVFIL
-4475 TDSEVQPEVKQLD
+4475 TDHEVQQEVKQLA
-4488 APKLTKTKTT
+4488 APKLTKTKTD

-4504 MRNPKTLYI
+4504 MKNPKTLYI

-4538 KTVPLRYPSQTSAML
+4538 KTVPLRYPAVTSAKL

-4565 HWYDKASGKT
+4565 HWYDQIAGKT
-4575 RDAGRWNDSDFA
+4575 GKNGRWNDSDFA

-4599 IKEAWDSGKYD
+4599 IKEAWDSGQYEK
-4610 NVVIATPA
+4610 VVIATPN
-4618 GILRTAQNAGI
+4618 GVLRVKGMQNDH
-4629 SGMLEDRVPKLFKYL
+4629 SGMYRERVPKLFDYL
-4644 LYKMKELDAHI
+4644 MFKMKELDAHI
-4655 NGRQFNETYEEKQQ
+4655 NGRQFNETYEEPQLSQ
-4669 SNDLVIT
+4669 ENTNDT
-4676 GSASTTAAKAKEVG
+4676 E
-4690 GIDTLRHPDANGM
+4690 N
-4703 HFGNPFSHTNYQG
+4703 NN
-4716 VQKVVPTVKD
+4716 VVV
-4726 AVIAFEQ
+4726 
-4733 WLRGE
+4733 
-4738 AHQEV
+4738 
-4743 ESERRQWI
+4743 S
-4751 VNQINNGSLKGK
+4751 
-4763 PIVYYT
+4763 
-4769 NTVPDNSYGV
+4769 
-4779 TEYNAQ
+4779 
-4785 TAPNHAHILQKLIN
+4785 
-4799 EGNIQNQQVANP
+4799 NP
-4811 SEFIN
+4811 SEFTN

-4823 GDTMWDL
+4823 GDTMWDIL
-4830 IGRKH
+4830 GRKY
-4835 GVQDHRHYRDEN
+4835 GVQDHRHYRDAN
-4847 NTKLS
+4847 DTKMAQGL
-4852 KTLDRTGVEAT
+4852 RNQGIEAT
-4863 ILSKEQMDAARVE
+4863 VVTKEQMDYARQQ
-4876 IEKLLGKKYP
+4876 IKNILGKEYP
-4886 NTVEGNLQVR
+4886 DTVEGNKQVR

-4909 VAILS
+4909 VVTLS

-4972 TRDIEDYNVRDEQTG
+4972 TRDIENYNIYDKELGAWV
-4987 LWIPRKQFVGLEKA
+4987 PRKQFVGYD
-5001 QKARNAIDNVYKKTF
+5001 KARKAHKAIDDVYKKTF

-5035 AINVYSADKNGYE
+5035 AINVYSTDKNGYE
-5048 ALSNFEVRPF
+5048 QLSNFEVRPF
-5058 SVKNAITGQNM
+5058 SVKNNITGETI
-5069 EFKSVEQAFQFTKAM
+5069 EFKSVEQAFQFTKAL
-5084 YYAKDQNAAYE
+5084 YYAKNQEVAYN
-5095 ILRPTISA
+5095 ILRPTTNS
-5103 WEIKQRGR
+5103 WEIKNLGR
-5111 TVSMNVEQIEKWNK
+5111 TVPMTAEQIEKWNK
-5125 VSTGLMYRLM
+5125 VSTGLLYRLM
-5135 KTSFMQN
+5135 KTSFIQN
-5142 ESAKELLL
+5142 ESAKQLLL
-5150 ATGDAILTHK
+5150 STGDAVLTHK

>member
-1 MTQQNNIG
+1 MTQQNNTG
-9 QGFSPEALN
+9 GGFSPEALN
-18 LIRELTTERAQ
+18 LIRKLATERAQ

-44 VIATEQ
+44 VVATEH
-50 GVTITN
+50 GVTTTN
-56 AEPEDSLYF
+56 DKPEDSLYF
-65 GEERKRVA
+65 ESE
-73 DMSMID
+73 ID
-79 DTIEKPEKNTQEFN
+79 EYAEKSEKGYVNPAKAFGIALNEA
-93 SVFFQKPGTEKEP
+93 FFITPDGTKVKPRIM
-106 SKVLD
+106 D
-111 ALFDGFKGIIQT
+111 AIFDGFKGIIQT

-153 QFKSIDKQLDDAYLA
+153 QFKTINKQLDDAYLA
-168 QDIETVRKLY
+168 RDTETVKKLY
-178 PIRKSLFEAY
+178 PIKKTLFEAY
-188 ETILPDLNKGKRK
+188 ETILPDLNKAKRK
-201 YWDEVM
+201 YWEEVT
-207 KHSDKKAAIEQWR
+207 KQSDKKAAIEQWR
-220 NELLEDNV
+220 NELLEDNK

-233 MERWNSI
+233 MERWNNV
-240 QNYIDQNIYAVSEE
+240 QNNIDQNIYVVSEK
-254 WEKGKEGE
+254 WEKAKEGE

-276 ASSLGVSIATGLAA
+276 ASSLGVSVATGAAA
-290 AATNFIAESPALS
+290 AATNAIAASPALS
-303 TGPAGAA
+303 TGPAGAG
-310 IVGGSAL
+310 IVGGAAL
-317 LTFGASTV
+317 LTFGASTL

-336 SEVSNNYMSAIQEYA
+336 SEVSNNYMSAIQQWA
-351 QKHNIDT
+351 QKHEIDT
-358 SEIIAEGRRKLQELT
+358 SEVIEEGRRKLQELT

-412 KSRRQLEDVYNRN
+412 KSRRNLEDVYNRN
-425 MMLGVSDVTQNFV
+425 MMLGVSDVFQNFV

-453 FNIADQIT
+453 FNVADQIT

-488 KRTSKYIVEPTMRV
+488 KRTSKYIVEPAMRV

-516 YMFGKQLDPDNDNI
+516 YMYGKQLDPDNDTDGRN
-530 TNRGDISL
+530 NISL
-538 FNPIDLAITGAENFG
+538 FNPIDLTVTGAENFG
-553 MLVKGIEGLMGISK
+553 MLVKGVEGLLGISS

-650 GFDMAMKDTEMPEGW
+650 GFDMAMKDLEMPEGW
-665 SREDFE
+665 SKEDFE
-671 KEKSAAQNI
+671 KEKAAAQNI

-712 NARNDFYK
+712 NARNDFNK
-720 GGDPQLESK
+720 GGNPQLESE

-757 KQRLEAINKYDESLQ
+757 KQRLDAINKYDKSLQ
-772 FLKGYTTGDETKIVN
+772 FLRGYVKGDETKIIN
-787 IGEEKRVL
+787 IGEEKRAL
-795 QENLDLLTQQL
+795 QENLDVLTQQL
-806 KSTGL
+806 KNAGL
-811 YDKATNYNGLT
+811 YDVANNYNGLIG
-822 TVAED
+822 VSED
-827 INRDEINALLKKTAL
+827 INRDEIDALLKKTAL

-847 EANSVLNNSSKLL
+847 NANSILNDSSKLL
-860 TAVKKYKQ
+860 EAVKHYKQ

-873 KEIKEN
+873 KEIEEN

-891 IDTQNNAEEQV
+891 IDAQNSEEEQE

-913 EPVPVEHEVASIEVP
+913 ESAPVEYEAAPVEVP
-928 VVEPSETVEET
+928 VVEQSETVEET
-939 TEQPVEVPSAPVS
+939 TEEATEEPVEEPVESVS

-976 EDYDSTDYVDEL
+976 EDYDSTDYVTEL
-988 SEESFDNSADRVV
+988 SEESLDNNAENIA
-1001 ENFEEE
+1001 ENFEQE
-1007 TITRISALE
+1007 TITRINTLE
-1016 EENAGLRQQLQ
+1016 EENAELRQQLS

-1050 HEIVEHPEQLSHEP
+1050 REVVEHPEQLSHEP
-1064 TADEIEEAKIYEE
+1064 TVEEIEEDKTYEA
-1077 EQPAETPV
+1077 EQPVETPA

-1100 FPGYESG
+1100 FQGYESG
-1107 KRFAEYSATPGNI
+1107 KSFAEYSATPGNI
-1120 QQSKLNAWVGEPN
+1120 GQSKLNAWVGEPN
-1133 SRYGQYDQN
+1133 SAYGQYDPN

-1153 VEVEGVDGK
+1153 VEIQGIDGK

-1188 MEDELRNTRNTIIAA
+1188 MEDELRNTRNAIIAA
-1203 KLADPDTEIT
+1203 KLADPDAEIT
-1213 FEEVRMSAGQLNNQ
+1213 FEEVRMSAGLLNNQ
-1227 RDAENRAVQ
+1227 RDSESRAVQ
-1236 RNLTEIKGLHLPTDL
+1236 RKLTEIKGLHLPADL
-1251 HELFDQQHGL
+1251 HELFDPRHGL

-1268 VVDHFAIV
+1268 MVDNFIIV

-1282 LPGHGG
+1282 LPGRGG

-1311 TEKRFAYTP
+1311 TEKRFTHTP

-1326 AHRIAKALIFGETS
+1326 AYQIAKALIFGQTS

-1345 VEDILKVMLN
+1345 VKDLLEVMLN
-1355 YGEKT
+1355 YGIKT
-1360 ILSANDVRNAFM
+1360 ILKENDTRNAYM

-1379 NYSNGTAVL
+1379 DYSTGIATL
-1388 GNDTVNLSDIRNND
+1388 GEELKPIELLRNNE
-1402 GIERVAKFIADN
+1402 GIELVAKFIADN
-1414 LHWNTEKLI
+1414 LHWNTEKNVM
-1423 LWDKLPSSFGAY
+1423 WDKLPSSFGAY
-1435 LRREGIKKASLF
+1435 LRREGVNKASLF

-1457 LTLSGMA
+1457 LTLSGIA
-1464 YLIKHGYLTSDL
+1464 FLIKHGYLTSDL

-1489 KPVVRSKPAVDPE
+1489 KPVVKSKSVTDPE
-1502 PTGVDNTDVNEQIIN
+1502 PVGTDNVAVDAEIIN
-1517 ETPKV
+1517 ETSKA
-1522 EEGYDPYTDPS
+1522 EEGYDPYTDPNS
-1533 SDETSAFFGNI
+1533 NETSAFFGNI
-1544 NGAPKISTVRPTTRR
+1544 NGAPKTATVRSTTRR
-1559 INEKQARKWLSNK
+1559 INEKQARRWLSNK

-1580 EIVDGV
+1580 EIIDGV
-1586 IRTLSNGRAVMGVA
+1586 IRTLSNGRAVMGVT
-1600 KEDGIL
+1600 KEDSIL
-1606 LSNVAEYGVEYH
+1606 LSNMAEYGVEYH

-1645 AAYRHAN
+1645 PAYRHAN

-1657 EVIADQFM
+1657 EAIADQFM
-1665 DYMIAD
+1665 DYMVAD

-1685 KFKHFIGINASVD
+1685 KFKHFIGINAKVN

-1724 EEFRKAYKQG
+1724 EEFRKAYKHG

-1745 KLASIN
+1745 NLSTIN
-1751 SPYEYQQLLNS
+1751 SPYEYQTLLNS
-1762 LKSIIVVS
+1762 LKAVLIAT
-1770 NGLKYVSQIQNLDN
+1770 NGLKYISQVQDLDAGKA
-1784 DRVKQFLT
+1784 RSFLAE
-1792 NRMMSPRLTTGQK
+1792 RISSPHVTTAQRE
-1805 QVLGEV
+1805 VLKEV
-1811 INNFDTIMKD
+1811 IDNFDTIMSD
-1821 LQPIMEKMGIRQ
+1821 LKPIMEKMGIREI
-1833 MDETQDN
+1833 DENADG

-1851 NYDKAVYEFSKKD
+1851 NYDKAAYEFNKKD

-1879 TFFVYTNGVK
+1879 TFFVYRNGVK

-1958 LCNVDLNTETQLLQ
+1958 LVNVDLNTETQLLQ

-1987 TDNAGN
+1987 TDTAGN
-1993 SSFILSDS
+1993 TSFVLSDS

-2034 KDALANIQK
+2034 KDALSNMKK

-2057 KMDDQKLDTYLT
+2057 SMDDQKLDTYLT
-2069 TLIEMFNELGIVVD
+2069 TLIGMFNELGIVVD

-2089 MLGSYDRVGAFVH
+2089 MLGSYDRAGAFVH

-2117 SQLDAIIKNREVRT
+2117 SQLDAIINNREVRT
-2131 AQGMV
+2131 SQGMV
-2136 KPRELNRVFVPMGPS
+2136 KPRELNRAFVPMGPS
-2151 ILTTLATYDAQAH
+2151 ILTTLATYDTQVH

-2196 NQNDEQ
+2196 NQHDEE

-2248 VSISPVEDYIAKMVF
+2248 VSISPVEDYVAKMVF
-2263 TWNNHI
+2263 TWNNHL

-2282 ISGCQLFNR
+2282 ISGCQLFNQ
-2291 PFEFP
+2291 PFEFTP
-2296 ATGKLKVDYDI
+2296 IDNGKLKIEYDV

-2329 TLSNVIH
+2329 TLPNVTH
-2336 PIVNYHTAGK
+2336 PIKNYHTAGK

-2366 VDLNKRLQEAVKGG
+2366 VDLNARLKEAVKSGN
-2380 TVKQTL
+2380 VAQTL
-2386 QEIKEELFTDKKA
+2386 SEIKEELFTNKKA
-2399 TYQKINDNLAVQR
+2399 TYQKINDNLAKQR
-2412 RAEID
+2412 KAEID
-2417 ECVRMGIVEFKNG
+2417 ECVRMGIVEFKDG
-2430 KLVNKLLDATV
+2430 KLVNKLLDASV

-2447 IYKQHA
+2447 IYAQNA
-2453 NPDVANNAEHWAI
+2453 NPQVANNAEHWAI
-2466 ATMIGNHALN
+2466 VTMIGNHALN

-2486 IFTGDSAFYKNNE
+2486 IFTGDAAFYKNND

-2533 REAISKQWLK
+2533 RAAVSKQWL
-2543 RSALQNR
+2543 RRGMLQNR
-2550 QTYTSTVINDNL
+2550 QTYTSTVINDNM

-2575 TQYYIRQLLVER
+2575 TQYYIRQLLIER

-2593 VDALKDSE
+2593 IDALKDSE
-2601 IKSQYPDVIA
+2601 IKSQYPEVIS

-2670 GIDWLNDRVKC
+2670 GIDWLNDRAKC

-2732 YDRMNAIGKYEG
+2732 YDRMNAVGKYEG

-2835 GREIMQHLFGTINAI
+2835 GHEIMQHLFGTINAI
-2850 SNHGIEEVKNIYLTN
+2850 SNHGIEEVKNVYLTN

-2874 MVLVRKAHSQNMG
+2874 MALVRKAHTQNMG

-2916 ETAIVS
+2916 ETALVS

-2941 SSFGVKSIRTI
+2941 SSFGIKSIRTI

-2965 RLVNMNPD
+2965 HLVNMNPD
-2973 GSMDAVISINLLKYI
+2973 GSMDAVISINLLKHI
-2988 IPGYENMSFM
+2988 IPGYEKMSFM

-3006 NNIIGTSDDVR
+3006 NSIIGTGDDVK

-3074 NYENAWVSADSEFE
+3074 NYEKAWVSADSEFE

-3093 QSILMAADERGKQ
+3093 QSVLMAADGHGKQ

-3112 ESKEAARIAFIE
+3112 ENKEAARIAFIE
-3124 EKNKAAGKKQYRI
+3124 EKNKAAGKTQYRI

-3213 GPAKKQELI
+3213 GPEKTQELI

-3227 SPSYQMSKKYE
+3227 SPSYQMAKKYE

-3253 KNHILTQLMGLRFK
+3253 KNHILTQLMGLMFK

-3274 LGFLGLDGINSRDEV
+3274 LGFLGLHGINSRDEV

-3297 NKVKDENGDYV
+3297 NKIKDKNGEYV
-3308 TKLDKGIRILD
+3308 TKLDKGVRILD

-3401 QQIRQEYADKFTK
+3401 QQIRQEYANKFTK

-3426 NVDKYG
+3426 TVGKHG

-3469 LIDQLRLSQKEQ
+3469 LIDQLQLGQKEQ

-3535 VYRWKAFLENTNL
+3535 VYRWKALLENTNL

-3563 YTKMVNGIAT
+3563 YTKMINGIAT
-3573 SQAIFENT
+3573 PQAIFENT

-3593 TKALMLTVGL
+3593 TKVLMLSIGL
-3603 EHNDEVLNKIISNE
+3603 EHNDEALNKTISNE
-3617 FEAQIRNRFLSGK
+3617 LEAQVRNRFLSGK

-3666 GKIANGLLNHLDVLS
+3666 GKIANGLLNHLDILS

-3754 IEYII
+3754 IEYILE
-3759 SSGYG
+3759 SGYS
-3764 EFMRSSVESFGS
+3764 EFMRSSVESFS
-3776 HDIDF
+3776 SVNIDF
-3781 DMFFLNNWHNDKL
+3781 DAFFLNNWHNDKL
-3794 VKPVKLTERRY
+3794 VKPVKLTERKY
-3805 MMETNSIENAD
+3805 MRETNSMENAD
-3816 AFPIIRFKDTDGR
+3816 AFPIIRFKDSDGR

-3845 KDRISIFP
+3845 KDRVSVFP
-3853 PFIKTRLQT
+3853 PFIKTRIST

-3873 FVGVDM
+3873 FIGVDM
-3879 RNNTPIYVLT
+3879 RNNTPLYVLT

-3894 NQNGRVIKEYH
+3894 NQSGRVIKEYH
-3905 SYNNSSEFEFNNH
+3905 ASNSVSEFEFNNH

-3926 GDINV
+3926 GEISA
-3931 LPLDDYNKKILQM
+3931 LPLDEYNRKRLEE

-3949 VPVKDYMPVT
+3949 IPVRDYTPLT
-3959 KALSTELK
+3959 KALTIEL
-3967 PNLQRKSTTA
+3967 PANIQRKQEVDTTP
-3977 IVSTA
+3977 VA
-3982 PVEAQT
+3982 PVEVQV

-4004 FTFSNG
+4004 YTFSNG

-4117 KLKTITE
+4117 KLKMITE
-4124 NMHLPE
+4124 NMHLPD
-4130 GVDSSTVVIIDES
+4130 GVGFETVVIIDES
-4143 SMIDDSLLEAINLV
+4143 SMIDDSLLTAINMI
-4157 KPFVKGI
+4157 KPFVKCI
-4164 IFMGDSA
+4164 IFMGDAA

-4183 SKIFEGK
+4183 SKVFEGD

-4217 PLTYQTHMINGQGVI
+4217 PLTYQTHLVNGQGVV
-4232 YTHNTDIT
+4232 YQHNTDIN
-4240 GIKMLLSQIINSS
+4240 GIKLLLSQIISS
-4253 DESNANAFRI
+4253 TDEQNHNAFRI
-4263 CCGTNSAVQQMN
+4263 CCGTNNAVQQMN
-4275 SMVRE
+4275 DAVRE

-4288 PIRVGEIITAYDNV
+4288 PIHIGEIITAYDNV
-4302 GYFMNS
+4302 GHFMNS
-4308 VDYVVADV
+4308 VDYVVSNV
-4316 GQERSRTFQ
+4316 GQEKTYTFN
-4325 TRFGYV
+4325 TRFGSV
-4331 TAKVQNIVLREV
+4331 TAKVQNIVLNEIG
-4343 NAKTGH
+4343 AKTGH
-4349 QVSILSL
+4349 QVTILAL
-4356 DNDPSVYNE
+4356 DNEPSVYNQ
-4365 IAAINKRFHTELN
+4365 IAAINKQFHASLN
-4378 NPAIKRDPYR
+4378 NPAIKKDPYM
-4388 FKILAKEF
+4388 FKKIAKEF
-4396 AEFRSSFAPMKSI
+4396 AEFRSAFASMKSI
-4409 TEDRRTVVKKQ
+4409 VEDRRTVVKKQ

-4475 TDSEVQPEVKQLD
+4475 TDSEVQQEVKQLD
-4488 APKLTKTKTT
+4488 TSKLTKTKTD

-4532 YSQKYR
+4532 YSKKYR

-4565 HWYDKASGKT
+4565 HWYDRASGKT

-4629 SGMLEDRVPKLFKYL
+4629 SGMQRDRVPKLFDYL
-4644 LYKMKELDAHI
+4644 HHKMKELDAHI
-4655 NGRQFNETYEEKQQ
+4655 NGRQFNETYEEKQYPE
-4669 SNDLVIT
+4669 SND
-4676 GSASTTAAKAKEVG
+4676 S
-4690 GIDTLRHPDANGM
+4690 
-4703 HFGNPFSHTNYQG
+4703 
-4716 VQKVVPTVKD
+4716 
-4726 AVIAFEQ
+4726 
-4733 WLRGE
+4733 
-4738 AHQEV
+4738 
-4743 ESERRQWI
+4743 
-4751 VNQINNGSLKGK
+4751 
-4763 PIVYYT
+4763 
-4769 NTVPDNSYGV
+4769 
-4779 TEYNAQ
+4779 
-4785 TAPNHAHILQKLIN
+4785 
-4799 EGNIQNQQVANP
+4799 
-4811 SEFIN
+4811 
-4816 HSGGAYG
+4816 
-4823 GDTMWDL
+4823 
-4830 IGRKH
+4830 
-4835 GVQDHRHYRDEN
+4835 
-4847 NTKLS
+4847 
-4852 KTLDRTGVEAT
+4852 
-4863 ILSKEQMDAARVE
+4863 
-4876 IEKLLGKKYP
+4876 
-4886 NTVEGNLQVR
+4886 
-4896 NYYQVANADAVYA
+4896 
-4909 VAILS
+4909 
-4914 DNKKGVTGG
+4914 
-4923 TNTAVQLGIKLNK
+4923 NTATSSQ
-4936 PVFVWDL
+4936 PDL
-4943 TTEQWYKYDGKQFS
+4943 S
-4957 PSDTPTLTKNFAGVG
+4957 
-4972 TRDIEDYNVRDEQTG
+4972 ED
-4987 LWIPRKQFVGLEKA
+4987 K
-5001 QKARNAIDNVYKKTF
+5001 
-5016 GEGAKKRAV
+5016 
-5025 QLDLFQHDTA
+5025 A
-5035 AINVYSADKNGYE
+5035 AINVYSRDDNGYRE
-5048 ALSNFEVRPF
+5048 LSNFSIRPF
-5058 SVKNAITGQNM
+5058 TLIQKNGTTAS
-5069 EFKSVEQAFQFTKAM
+5069 FKSVEQAFQFTKAM
-5084 YYAKDQNAAYE
+5084 FIANNAEVATK
-5095 ILRPTISA
+5095 IMFSNNSG
-5103 WEIKQRGR
+5103 EIKQLGR
-5111 TVSMNVEQIEKWNK
+5111 SVPMTAEQIAKWNRL
-5125 VSTGLMYRLM
+5125 STDLMYRLM
-5135 KTSFMQN
+5135 KASFMQN
-5142 ESAKELLL
+5142 ASAKQLLL
-5150 ATGDAILTHK
+5150 STGDAVLTHK

-5179 RDEIRQMEQEGNE
+5179 RDEIRQMEQDSRLIDEQKEEHNKKC
-5192 DLNNCKT
+5192 N

>member
-1 MTQQNNIG
+1 MTQQDTNRRDWNESLRI
-9 QGFSPEALN
+9 
-18 LIRELTTERAQ
+18 IRKLATERAQ

-44 VIATEQ
+44 VIATEY
-50 GVTITN
+50 GTTITN

-65 GEERKRVA
+65 GKERKRVV
-73 DMSMID
+73 DMIPMID
-79 DTIEKPEKNTQEFN
+79 DTIEKPEKEYVDPAKAFRQALNEAYIMTPGGTKI
-93 SVFFQKPGTEKEP
+93 KPRIM
-106 SKVLD
+106 D
-111 ALFDGFKGIIQT
+111 AIFDGFKGIIQT

-138 IDELNFMEKALDIED
+138 LDELDFMERALDIEE
-153 QFKSIDKQLDDAYLA
+153 QFKAVNQQLDDAYLA
-168 QDIETVRKLY
+168 QDTEAVRKLY
-178 PIRKSLFEAY
+178 PVKKSLFEAY

-201 YWDEVM
+201 YWDEIM

-220 NELLEDNV
+220 NELLEDNA
-228 INAAD
+228 INVAD
-233 MERWNSI
+233 MERWNNV
-240 QNYIDQNIYAVSEE
+240 QNNIDQNIYAVSEE
-254 WEKGKEGE
+254 WEKAKEGE

-276 ASSLGVSIATGLAA
+276 ASSLGVSVATGAAA
-290 AATNFIAESPALS
+290 AATNAIAASPSLS
-303 TGPAGAA
+303 TGPAGVG
-310 IVGGSAL
+310 IVGGAAL
-317 LTFGASTV
+317 LTFGASTL

-336 SEVSNNYMSAIQEYA
+336 SEVSNNYMSAIQQYA
-351 QKHNIDT
+351 QKHEIDT
-358 SEIIAEGRRKLQELT
+358 SEVIAEGRRKLQELT
-373 GSYSDDPNDP
+373 GSYSDDPNNP

-397 YGIDFTD
+397 YGIDFSD

-412 KSRRQLEDVYNRN
+412 KSRRNLEDVYNRN
-425 MMLGVSDVTQNFV
+425 MMLGVSDVFQNFV

-453 FNIADQIT
+453 FNVADQIT

-475 AAKVGKASAESVA
+475 ATKVGKASAESVA

-516 YMFGKQLDPDNDNI
+516 YMYGKQLDPDNDAEGRN
-530 TNRGDISL
+530 DISL
-538 FNPIDLAITGAENFG
+538 FNPIDLAATGAENFG
-553 MLVKGIEGLMGISK
+553 MLVKGIEGLLGISS

-620 HVDARETM
+620 HVDSRETM

-639 GGHVRWEAMRD
+639 GGHVRWESMRD

-699 AAAYLQYTMDKVN
+699 AAAYLQYTMDRVN
-712 NARNDFYK
+712 NVRNDFNK

-757 KQRLEAINKYDESLQ
+757 KQRLDAINKYDESLQ
-772 FLKGYTTGDETKIVN
+772 FLRGYVKGDETKIVN
-787 IGEEKRVL
+787 LGEEKRAL
-795 QENLDLLTQQL
+795 RENLDMLTQQI
-806 KSTGL
+806 KNAGL
-811 YDKATNYNGLT
+811 YDVATNYNGLIS
-822 TVAED
+822 VSED

-847 EANSVLNNSSKLL
+847 EANAILNDSSKLL
-860 TAVKKYKQ
+860 TSVKQYKQ

-873 KEIKEN
+873 KEIEEN

-891 IDTQNNAEEQV
+891 IDEQNNEEEQI

-913 EPVPVEHEVASIEVP
+913 EPAPVEYEAVPIETP

-939 TEQPVEVPSAPVS
+939 TEEPVEESAKPVS
-952 LANATPAQLLEESF
+952 LADATPAQLLEESF

-976 EDYDSTDYVDEL
+976 EDYDSTDYVTEL
-988 SEESFDNSADRVV
+988 SEESLDNNADNVA
-1001 ENFEEE
+1001 ENFERE
-1007 TITRISALE
+1007 TITRINTLE
-1016 EENAGLRQQLQ
+1016 EENAELRQQLS

-1050 HEIVEHPEQLSHEP
+1050 REIVEHPEQLSHEP
-1064 TADEIEEAKIYEE
+1064 TAEEIEEDKTYEA
-1077 EQPAETPV
+1077 EQPVETPA

-1107 KRFAEYSATPGNI
+1107 KSFAEYSATPGNI
-1120 QQSKLNAWVGEPN
+1120 GQSKLNAWVGEPN
-1133 SRYGQYDQN
+1133 SAYGQYDPN

-1153 VEVEGVDGK
+1153 VEIQGIDGK
-1162 KYITALKTIEGA
+1162 KYVTALKTIEGA
-1174 KLNAMQRGVEFTKQ
+1174 KLNAMRRGEFTKQ

-1203 KLADPDTEIT
+1203 KLADPDAEIT

-1227 RDAENRAVQ
+1227 RDSEGRAVQ
-1236 RNLTEIKGLHLPTDL
+1236 RKLTEIKGLHLPADL
-1251 HELFDQQHGL
+1251 HELFDPRHGL

-1268 VVDHFAIV
+1268 IVDKHVIV

-1282 LPGHGG
+1282 LPGRGG

-1296 AESSTLDGVSRPIQL
+1296 SPSSTLDGVSRPIQL
-1311 TEKRFAYTP
+1311 TEKRFTHTP

-1326 AHRIAKALIFGETS
+1326 AYQIAKALIFGQTS

-1345 VEDILKVMLN
+1345 VKDLLEVMLN
-1355 YGEKT
+1355 YGIKT
-1360 ILSANDVRNAFM
+1360 ILKENDIRNAYM
-1372 GNKQFNF
+1372 GNKQFYF
-1379 NYSNGTAVL
+1379 DYSKGIATL
-1388 GNDTVNLSDIRNND
+1388 GEELKPIDLLRNNE
-1402 GIERVAKFIADN
+1402 GIELVAKFIADN
-1414 LHWNTEKLI
+1414 LHWNTEKMI
-1423 LWDKLPSSFGAY
+1423 MWDKLPSSFGAY
-1435 LRREGIKKASLF
+1435 LRREGVKQASLF
-1447 NGELQFDEED
+1447 NGALQFDEED

-1464 YLIKHGYLTSDL
+1464 FLIKHGYLTSDL

-1489 KPVVRSKPAVDPE
+1489 KPVVRQKYVADAEPVGTDNTAVDAE
-1502 PTGVDNTDVNEQIIN
+1502 IIN

-1522 EEGYDPYTDPS
+1522 EEGYDPYTDPNS
-1533 SDETSAFFGNI
+1533 EEMSAFFGDI
-1544 NGAPKISTVRPTTRR
+1544 NGAPKTAIIRSATRR
-1559 INEKQARKWLSNK
+1559 INEKQARRWLSNK

-1606 LSNVAEYGVEYH
+1606 LSNAAEYGVEYH

-1645 AAYRHAN
+1645 STYRHAN

-1657 EVIADQFM
+1657 EAIADQFM
-1665 DYMIAD
+1665 DYMVAD

-1685 KFKHFIGINASVD
+1685 KFKHFIGINANVN

-1745 KLASIN
+1745 NLSTIN
-1751 SPYEYQQLLNS
+1751 SPYEYQTLLNS
-1762 LKSIIVVS
+1762 LKAVLIAT
-1770 NGLKYVSQIQNLDN
+1770 NGLKYISQVQDLDAGKA
-1784 DRVKQFLT
+1784 RSFLAE
-1792 NRMMSPRLTTGQK
+1792 RISSPHITTAQRE
-1805 QVLGEV
+1805 VLKEV
-1811 INNFDTIMKD
+1811 VDNFDTIMSD
-1821 LQPIMEKMGIRQ
+1821 LKPIMEKMGIREI
-1833 MDETQDN
+1833 DENADG

-1851 NYDKAVYEFSKKD
+1851 NYDKATYEFNKKD

-1879 TFFVYTNGVK
+1879 TFFVYRNGVK

-1958 LCNVDLNTETQLLQ
+1958 LVNVDLNTETQLLQ

-1987 TDNAGN
+1987 TDTAGN
-1993 SSFILSDS
+1993 TSFILSDS

-2034 KDALANIQK
+2034 KDALSNMQK

-2069 TLIEMFNELGIVVD
+2069 TLIGMFNELGIVVD

-2089 MLGSYDRVGAFVH
+2089 MLGSYDRAGAFVH

-2117 SQLDAIIKNREVRT
+2117 SQLDAIINNREVRT
-2131 AQGMV
+2131 SQGMV
-2136 KPRELNRVFVPMGPS
+2136 KPRELNRAFVPMGPS

-2196 NQNDEQ
+2196 NQHDEE

-2263 TWNNHI
+2263 TWNNHL

-2282 ISGCQLFNR
+2282 ISGCQLFNQ
-2291 PFEFP
+2291 PFEFS
-2296 ATGKLKVDYDI
+2296 ATADGKLKIEYDV

-2329 TLSNVIH
+2329 TLPNVTH
-2336 PIVNYHTAGK
+2336 PIKNYHTAGK

-2366 VDLNKRLQEAVKGG
+2366 VDLNARLKEAVKSGN
-2380 TVKQTL
+2380 VEQTL
-2386 QEIKEELFTDKKA
+2386 SEIKEELFTNKKA
-2399 TYQKINDNLAVQR
+2399 TYQKINDNLAKQR
-2412 RAEID
+2412 KAEID

-2430 KLVNKLLDATV
+2430 KLVNKLLDSNV

-2486 IFTGDSAFYKNNE
+2486 IFTGDAAFYKNND

-2533 REAISKQWLK
+2533 RAAVSKQWL
-2543 RSALQNR
+2543 RRNTLQNR
-2550 QTYTSTVINDNL
+2550 QTYTSTVINDNM

-2575 TQYYIRQLLVER
+2575 TQYYIRQLLIER

-2593 VDALKDSE
+2593 IDALKDSE
-2601 IKSQYPDVIA
+2601 IKSQYPEVIS

-2670 GIDWLNDRVKC
+2670 GIDWLNDRAKC

-2874 MVLVRKAHSQNMG
+2874 MALVRKAHSQNMG

-2916 ETAIVS
+2916 ETALVS

-2973 GSMDAVISINLLKYI
+2973 GSMDTVISINLLKHI
-2988 IPGYENMSFM
+2988 IPGYEKMSFM

-3006 NNIIGTSDDVR
+3006 NSIIGTGDDVK

-3093 QSILMAADERGKQ
+3093 QSVLMAADERGKQ
-3106 QYTNRF
+3106 QYANRF
-3112 ESKEAARIAFIE
+3112 ESKEAARVAFIE
-3124 EKNKAAGKKQYRI
+3124 EKNKAAGKTQYRV

-3208 LPIVD
+3208 LPVVD
-3213 GPAKKQELI
+3213 GPKKTQELI

-3227 SPSYQMSKKYE
+3227 SPSYQMAKKYE

-3253 KNHILTQLMGLRFK
+3253 KNHILTQLMGLKFK
-3267 EDVLLTK
+3267 EDALLTK

-3289 VFERDSKG
+3289 VFERDLKG
-3297 NKVKDENGDYV
+3297 NKVKDKNGDYV
-3308 TKLDKGIRILD
+3308 TKLDKGVRILD

-3426 NVDKYG
+3426 TVGKYG
-3432 LTVNKTVVHKD
+3432 LTVNKTTVHKD
-3443 NNGKDVS
+3443 NSGKDVS
-3450 STYELTAIKK
+3450 TTYELTALKR

-3469 LIDQLRLSQKEQ
+3469 LIDQLQLSQKEQ

-3535 VYRWKAFLENTNL
+3535 VYRWKALLENTNL
-3548 FEKEDLLNYYHNTFL
+3548 FEKEDLLNYYHDTFL

-3573 SQAIFENT
+3573 PQAIFENT

-3593 TKALMLTVGL
+3593 TKVLMLSIGL
-3603 EHNDEVLNKIISNE
+3603 EHNDEALNKTISNE
-3617 FEAQIRNRFLSGK
+3617 LEAQIRNRFLSGK

-3666 GKIANGLLNHLDVLS
+3666 GKIANGLLNHLDILS
-3681 KLSTDMYDAPQIIT
+3681 KLSTDSYDAPQIIT

-3794 VKPVKLTERRY
+3794 VKPIKLTKREFIQDLNR
-3805 MMETNSIENAD
+3805 EENVD
-3816 AFPIIRFKDTDGR
+3816 AFKIIRFKDSDGR
-3829 MIPGIL
+3829 MIPGVL
-3835 NPNIMSSYQN
+3835 NPNVMSSYQN
-3845 KDRISIFP
+3845 KDRVSVFP
-3853 PFIKTRLQT
+3853 PFIKTRIQT

-3879 RNNTPIYVLT
+3879 RNNTPLYVLT

-3894 NQNGRVIKEYH
+3894 NQSGRVIKEYH
-3905 SYNNSSEFEFNNH
+3905 TGDHTSEFEFNNH

-3926 GDINV
+3926 GEIDS
-3931 LPLDDYNKKILQM
+3931 LPLDEYNKKLLKE
-3944 YIENS
+3944 YIDNS
-3949 VPVKDYMPVT
+3949 IPVRDYMPLT
-3959 KALSTELK
+3959 KALTTQL
-3967 PNLQRKSTTA
+3967 PANIQREQTIDTTPM
-3977 IVSTA
+3977 A
-3982 PVEAQT
+3982 PVEVQID
-3988 EEIETLEA
+3988 EVETLEA

-4004 FTFSNG
+4004 YTFSNG

-4108 PTQDKLDLS
+4108 PTQDKLDLG
-4117 KLKTITE
+4117 KLKMVTE
-4124 NMHLPE
+4124 DMHLPE
-4130 GVDSSTVVIIDES
+4130 GVDTETVVIIDES
-4143 SMIDDSLLEAINLV
+4143 SMIDDSLLTAINMI

-4164 IFMGDSA
+4164 VFMGDAA

-4183 SKIFEGK
+4183 SKVFEGD

-4217 PLTYQTHMINGQGVI
+4217 PLTYQTHLVNGQGVV
-4232 YTHNTDIT
+4232 YQYNTDIN
-4240 GIKMLLSQIINSS
+4240 GIKLLLSQIISS
-4253 DESNANAFRI
+4253 TDEQNHNAFRI
-4263 CCGTNSAVQQMN
+4263 CCGTNNAVQQMN
-4275 SMVRE
+4275 DTVRE

-4288 PIRVGEIITAYDNV
+4288 PIHIGEIITAYDNV
-4302 GYFMNS
+4302 GHFMNS
-4308 VDYVVADV
+4308 VDYVVSNV
-4316 GQERSRTFQ
+4316 GQEKTHTFH
-4325 TRFGYV
+4325 TRFGSV
-4331 TAKVQNIVLREV
+4331 TANVQNIVLNEIG
-4343 NAKTGH
+4343 AKTGH
-4349 QVSILSL
+4349 QVTILAL
-4356 DNDPSVYNE
+4356 DNEPSVYNQ
-4365 IAAINKRFHTELN
+4365 IAAINKQFHAELN
-4378 NPAIKRDPYR
+4378 NPAVKKDPYR
-4388 FKILAKEF
+4388 FKKIAKEF
-4396 AEFRSSFAPMKSI
+4396 AEFRSAFSSMKSI
-4409 TEDRRTVVKKQ
+4409 VEDRRTVVKKQ

-4475 TDSEVQPEVKQLD
+4475 TDSEVQQEVKQLGT
-4488 APKLTKTKTT
+4488 PKLTKTKTD

-4565 HWYDKASGKT
+4565 HWYDRASGKT

-4587 EFKKVIDEEIQD
+4587 EFKKVIDEEVQD
-4599 IKEAWDSGKYD
+4599 IKEAWDSGQYD

-4629 SGMLEDRVPKLFKYL
+4629 SGMSRDRVPKLFDYL
-4644 LYKMKELDAHI
+4644 HYKMKELDAHI
-4655 NGRQFNETYEEKQQ
+4655 NGRQFNETYEEKQR

-4676 GSASTTAAKAKEVG
+4676 GSASSTAAKAKEVG

-4703 HFGNPFSHTNYQG
+4703 HFDNPFSHTNYKG

-4743 ESERRQWI
+4743 EPERRQWI

-4769 NTVPDNSYGV
+4769 NTVPDNSYGT

-4799 EGNIQNQQVANP
+4799 EGNIQNQSVANP
-4811 SEFIN
+4811 SEL
-4816 HSGGAYG
+4816 AEE
-4823 GDTMWDL
+4823 
-4830 IGRKH
+4830 K
-4835 GVQDHRHYRDEN
+4835 
-4847 NTKLS
+4847 
-4852 KTLDRTGVEAT
+4852 AT
-4863 ILSKEQMDAARVE
+4863 INIYSR
-4876 IEKLLGKKYP
+4876 
-4886 NTVEGNLQVR
+4886 
-4896 NYYQVANADAVYA
+4896 
-4909 VAILS
+4909 
-4914 DNKKGVTGG
+4914 DN
-4923 TNTAVQLGIKLNK
+4923 
-4936 PVFVWDL
+4936 
-4943 TTEQWYKYDGKQFS
+4943 
-4957 PSDTPTLTKNFAGVG
+4957 
-4972 TRDIEDYNVRDEQTG
+4972 
-4987 LWIPRKQFVGLEKA
+4987 
-5001 QKARNAIDNVYKKTF
+5001 
-5016 GEGAKKRAV
+5016 
-5025 QLDLFQHDTA
+5025 
-5035 AINVYSADKNGYE
+5035 NGYRE
-5048 ALSNFEVRPF
+5048 LSNFSIRPF
-5058 SVKNAITGQNM
+5058 TLIQKNGTTAS
-5069 EFKSVEQAFQFTKAM
+5069 FKSVEQAFQFAKAM
-5084 YYAKDQNAAYE
+5084 FIANNAEVAAKIMFSNN
-5095 ILRPTISA
+5095 SG
-5103 WEIKQRGR
+5103 EIKQLGR
-5111 TVSMNVEQIEKWNK
+5111 SVPMTAEQIAKWNSL
-5125 VSTGLMYRLM
+5125 STDLMYRLM
-5135 KTSFMQN
+5135 KASFMQN
-5142 ESAKELLL
+5142 ASAKQLLL
-5150 ATGDAILTHK
+5150 STGDAILTHK